1 MFHNSLETLLDRKD
15 VVIISKYSN
24 TVEYKLKTTL
34 DSSGISKLQSEIKKT
49 QTELKKLSEQN
60 IISDS
65 AMGTAQA
72 QLSKFSKIL
81 NQSFNSKLGMLDL
94 SRVNKLM
101 NENALSI
108 GKISTAFS
116 MAGTKGEVAFNN
128 ILGRIGKVDTGLKS
142 ITKTTD
148 KIMNTIGNTAR
159 WGVIASGFQSIMNS
173 AHQAVQYVKDL
184 DASLT
189 NIMMVTDYSKQQMN
203 EYAKSANEAAKA
215 LGSTTVAMTDATL
228 VFAQQGFDLNK
239 SDQLAQLSTKLANAS
254 QQDTATTSDQIT
266 AYMNAYGLDNNI
278 EKLSSALD
286 SWAEVANVSAAD
298 VQELATASQKA
309 ASTANTVGVNMDQL
323 AAQIATIE
331 SVTRE
336 APENIGN
343 GLKTIYARFSD
354 IGMGETLDDG
364 VDLGQVTGTLEKVGV
379 SVLGSDG
386 KMRQVGSIM
395 EDLMKVWSN
404 IDSTQKNAIATTLA
418 GKYQLARFEALMNRS
433 DMYNEYK
440 NASQNAGGTL
450 DVMNEKYMNSLEGRM
465 NKLQA
470 TFEGMI
476 SKIFESDDFYGFID
490 GLTTIIDLVN
500 QLTESIGGGASALTG
515 FGTVLTKVFSGSI
528 TNSIYNFMSN
538 RKRDSLK
545 KSNAEQ
551 GQSIFDEYQMGTITS
566 DRQRELAERV
576 GSVKNAIGK
585 DEASQAEG
593 NKIIEKAIE
602 LDNLKLETEDKL
614 RANVLAVNEALKIQL
629 GIEEDLLSVKR
640 NEDGVLSV
648 DRSKLTKKLNTDGKA
663 YEKYDPYNLPDTT
676 KDKFAK
682 KSFLDKR
689 IVGLSI
695 SEDTKNIREQFDS
708 VIDGFVGG
716 FSSFKKSLIN
726 TTKELEKNKDYVGML
741 GDEYK
746 TVVNNSKEIN
756 KILKNKRSL
765 DDIKDDKDLEKIRQ
779 IINVLEGINTK
790 VNNNLESASN
800 TKPSMEVVNETEGEL
815 SGIGGAETRQKG
827 NEKGF
832 KADKE
837 NKDRIRNI
845 VDATAAV
852 GDLVFAWQSF
862 QSLGSLWQDKDLTSG
877 EKLVTTIQNVALTAP
892 AAISG
897 IVGMKNALTAL
908 GLANPAIAGI
918 TIALGALMAGA
929 TAFSAITEHQKQI
942 YDDEQKKLE
951 SVKKSTDEAV
961 SAVSS
966 WETLYN
972 TYRKTGEA
980 SEEFRNTSLQVA
992 KQLGIEGAAALE
1004 AAGNY
1009 DILASAI
1016 KNKKDKELQAEIDEN
1031 KKSITSGEISKSL
1044 NGTWNNGNIASDKNK
1059 RLDQAFA
1066 GTKSDDGSY
1075 QIIKGIFNES
1085 GLTDAKSPSEIISS
1099 ANSSLDK
1106 IKSARDSLGTLDE
1119 YKAKVGDTQQ
1129 AINAW
1134 TAQTEALN
1142 NAESKL
1148 NDILN
1153 QQDLSDYNEA
1163 VQNMASARVQQSDF
1177 IKKLS
1182 DAGIDIS
1189 KIESLFKEDS
1199 GTSSYMETLNGD
1211 WNKQLQFMIDSSQD
1225 ATQKIYLQSQQAIY
1239 QAAVKA
1245 RQATGSDEIADKVYD
1260 TIEKSGL
1267 SDSAKVA
1274 LTATLDENTSYEN
1287 FEEVIDKFVQSKDGH
1302 IELKATLDTES
1313 LKTAQTEKS
1322 SFEDL
1327 MSKYETAYKNAGGF
1341 SEDEAAKIITDNPE
1355 YIEYLQKVGDVYQL
1369 NSRALE
1375 EWNQKTR
1382 DQTQAMETLQGN
1394 TIDFTEQNKD
1404 LSSLIDKFKDNEGIS
1419 SVLENIKTLNLEMMN
1434 GSLSNGDFLDGLT
1447 SGFDKLEETIKS
1459 SGKEFKEWLE
1469 DVNNANF
1476 SQLMIDELYNGLQQL
1491 SKQFQSGQINIEDYS
1506 KSIKKAAKQSI
1517 TLKKAQYKLT
1527 DSSEDTSDGI
1537 KHVEENTKDMTEK
1550 QKAAAKEVNRMVDQ
1564 LKDLDAASDFNNYVT
1579 DNFEQMLNIFDES
1592 GQVLQSAVN
1601 EAGGIQ
1607 QQYADVIDGLADSM
1621 VSFYSNN
1628 EAAAAIT
1635 AQNISSVSNYS
1646 ISEAQKMLT
1655 TGTGLSEAMMNN
1667 AAVAGAAMEGT
1678 MDQTSA
1684 AIGNMADGISAII
1697 SSIMNTISSINGEVS
1712 GEVTPTEA
1720 SSQEITVDNNTT
1732 GEKQVLGSIHVP
1744 GFKMKLTGSGSA
1756 DTTSGGSGT
1765 TYKGSDG
1772 KYYTSIAAEY
1782 DENGVLVTGTGR
1794 DRNATQDEILQ
1805 YGSQKL
1811 SEGLSGLFGNNKPSL
1826 KNWAPSGYNSA
1837 YIPSLG
1843 GSGGSGGGGGGG
1855 GGGSSYEPKTKDRND
1870 DELDRYKKV
1879 DAQLNKIDKTLDK
1892 LNTDKE
1898 RLVGYK
1904 WQNAMTKEIKLLY
1917 KQIELQKQKLE
1928 LQKEEAA
1935 EKRSQ
1940 LANDYGIT
1948 FDADGIPQNYKE
1960 KFQELQNS
1968 LNDAID
1974 AYNAETTEEG
1984 QNQWEEE
1991 IERRQKAFD
2000 DFKDLIDKYIDVQ
2013 IDGIEESEKNIQDY
2027 YDKIEDMRIEAF
2039 NKQVESLETIKD
2051 INEAWIE
2058 FQSIGKGHPDDV
2070 FRVGDENVM
2079 KLANAWQLSNENMDD
2094 YYDNLIAREQKRWHE
2109 TDDEQEKE
2117 NAHKRANAY
2126 RQMKEDA
2133 KNGRFDGRNGSGLID
2148 GYLLHGATLSDQ
2160 IDQMEKTGT
2169 SSIYGENSKQLYE
2182 DAEEFVK
2189 NYVSYVK
2196 DIEQAQEEI
2205 FQSIMDGI
2213 DQIDEW
2219 MNERLDQYD
2228 NIIQRLDHQA
2238 NLVEALR
2245 GEESYDEL
2253 NNIYQAQN
2261 ANYDAQMAEVKQNIA
2276 TWEALRD
2283 TLEEG
2288 SDQWKEVNNKIVES
2302 QQKLD
2307 ELVESSIENLQK
2319 IYENTVKK
2327 SLKTWTS
2334 NLFNGESDIDW
2345 VADQWEL
2352 INRNADYY
2360 LDDTNKAYNIQ
2371 KLQSK
2376 YLDLLDNASGLDT
2389 QHKIT
2394 EQMNQQLD
2402 LLRNK
2407 TKLSQYD
2414 VEYAN
2419 AQLEILQ
2426 KQIALEDAQRN
2437 KSQMKLRRDSQ
2448 GNYSYVYTAN
2458 EDSIRSAENDLLDS
2472 KNNAYN
2478 LSKDQ
2483 IKQTQSDALSAYQ
2496 EAFSQIETIKNS
2508 AIGKTE
2514 EGKQRIQ
2521 KILDELKEYLNGVGE
2536 QLSTAQ
2542 GNILYDFTSMVD
2554 SLSQENKAGIE
2565 DIADQI
2571 KNGNDEAFSAIDS
2584 RWNASFT
2591 KWLLDSTNFEKAQEK
2606 LLSDFNN
2613 ATSDWQVN
2621 VNKIATRVGED
2632 FNDVSKTVNLCTD
2645 ATNELTK
2652 STEAFYQKCDEGA
2665 KKIGGWQNELTNYQK
2680 MLASLKDETSE
2691 AYKTIEKLTNQ
2702 IKDLETKNANQA
2714 AVIEYMK
2721 YGNSSDGSGSG
2732 SSGGGSGSGSYSDE
2746 DAAWGIAQNIWT
2758 YGSWNDDPVRR
2769 QRIIDTYGEGVA
2781 NRAQEIV
2788 NEYVYSGRADELIN
2802 PDSDVWGYDTGGYTG
2817 SWNDSTGFYKNG
2829 KMALLHQKELVLNE
2843 TDTQNLLNAVNIIRA
2858 MTEGLKSNALNSIMS
2873 NFGTFNDSNING
2885 NQDLEQNIHIDANF
2899 PNVKDAS
2906 EIEQAILSLADQAT
2920 QYIHKIR

>member
-1 MFHNSLETLLDRKD
+1 M
-15 VVIISKYSN
+15 VIIAKYSN

-34 DSSGISKLQSEIKKT
+34 DSSGISKLQAEIKKT

-94 SRVNKLM
+94 SKVNKLM

-128 ILGRIGKVDTGLKS
+128 VLGRIGKVDTGLKS

-159 WGVIASGFQSIMNS
+159 WGIIASGFQSIMNG

-189 NIMMVTDYSKQQMN
+189 NIMMVTDYSKEQMN

-364 VDLGQVTGTLEKVGV
+364 VDLGTVTGTLEKVGV

-470 TFEGMI
+470 TFEETINGF
-476 SKIFESDDFYGFID
+476 FETDNFYGFID
-490 GLTTIIDLVN
+490 VLTTIINLFNDL
-500 QLTESIGGGASALTG
+500 TDAIGGGATALTG
-515 FGTVLTKVFSGSI
+515 LGAILTKTFSGSI
-528 TNSIYNFMSN
+528 ANSIGNFVSN
-538 RKRDSLK
+538 RRRESLK
-545 KSNAEQ
+545 KSNAQ
-551 GQSIFDEYQMGTITS
+551 VGQDIFNEYQMGTIVS
-566 DRQRELAERV
+566 DRQRALAERV
-576 GSVKNAIGK
+576 GSVRNAAGQ
-585 DEASQAEG
+585 DEASQIEA
-593 NKIIEKAIE
+593 NKIVEKAIE
-602 LDNLKLETEDKL
+602 LENLRVETEDKL
-614 RANVLAVNEALKIQL
+614 RTNVLAVNEALKIQL
-629 GIEEDLLSVKR
+629 ETEEDLLGVKR
-640 NEDGVLSV
+640 NEDGTLSV

-663 YEKYDPYNLPDTT
+663 YENYDPTNLPDTT

-682 KSFLDKR
+682 ASFLDKR
-689 IVGLSI
+689 LTGLSI
-695 SEDTKNIREQFDS
+695 SEDTINVRDQFDS
-708 VIDGFVGG
+708 VIDGYTDKFDGFKNSLKNTTTDLKTNVKYVGMIG
-716 FSSFKKSLIN
+716 DEYETVVKNAEKIDSLLNNKNSLIDFDD
-726 TTKELEKNKDYVGML
+726 KELE
-741 GDEYK
+741 E
-746 TVVNNSKEIN
+746 
-756 KILKNKRSL
+756 
-765 DDIKDDKDLEKIRQ
+765 IRQ
-779 IINVLEGINTK
+779 LLNQLESINTK
-790 VNNNLESASN
+790 VNKNLEDASN
-800 TKPSMEVVNETEGEL
+800 IKPSIETVNETESDL
-815 SGIGGAETRQKG
+815 SGLSGANKHNINKGKDFELVQKS
-827 NEKGF
+827 
-832 KADKE
+832 KE
-837 NKDRIRNI
+837 ELQSITQAI
-845 VDATAAV
+845 AGITS
-852 GDLVFAWQSF
+852 LSFAWQSF
-862 QSLGSLWQDKDLTSG
+862 QSLGSLWASSDIDGGEKLLQTIMNLTMSLPMLIDGFKSLKEVGDLSTLKDSISETLNNRIGILNQNIARTNKLTLATKAKMALLRGEIVVTTAAMNAFSRTMMFLSSGPGIALVLSIMAISTAISAASKTIGEFYDKQKEKAENSITNYKEKSTYTDNFNKLYENYKKTGEGADQLKESASKLIDTFDLQNQQVNLATGNYEKLSESINNADKASRKLAERDIESFLNGSNATSLNGNLLGIGNASIYTDLSKAVGPGATETLSKINEAQNEGSYDKAIGAAKQRIEKINSAIDDIEKEITEKSKKGEDTSSLEETKQKYLKNIDDINAVLNLDDIKDYIDKQQQLMQYKAQDIQDDLVGKDYQGIIDEYLDSSNGMSEYISSLGDWSDQLSWMISQTTDESAKLKLQLEQSKISFGQGLYTAFDNNKSMVGLSEDNIKNLLPSNIDTSNLDMSALTSQINDALVSSIIDKVNNSSLSDEEKTQLMSNIDWSQPIDQILGTISQSINSGKVDTNFDESKDQDSRKTRLKDNYKVDDEVLTTYTDIQKQSETVIDTQKELQDALDDSTKSFGKNSKQAKNAQKRLDGYNNSVEDLSSMALQSQKGMEKLSSSIKNNAKIIRSG
-877 EKLVTTIQNVALTAP
+877 EKNSMEYAE
-892 AAISG
+892 AISETREAVADLLNVESKDISVSFVEDNLDDIEKAAYG
-897 IVGMKNALTAL
+897 DVD
-908 GLANPAIAGI
+908 AIQRLRAEAAEEI
-918 TIALGALMAGA
+918 LINISKDPNSNL
-929 TAFSAITEHQKQI
+929 
-942 YDDEQKKLE
+942 
-951 SVKKSTDEAV
+951 STDELDYLKQKAIEL
-961 SAVSS
+961 SS
-966 WETLYN
+966 MTIAPYAMLDDQDFVDSLNQMMEDGKITADQVNSYLN
-972 TYRKTGEA
+972 TIGYDPNIEYEEKTTDAFTIPGQHIPI
-980 SEEFRNTSLQVA
+980 SV
-992 KQLGIEGAAALE
+992 LG
-1004 AAGNY
+1004 
-1009 DILASAI
+1009 
-1016 KNKKDKELQAEIDEN
+1016 AEI
-1031 KKSITSGEISKSL
+1031 G
-1044 NGTWNNGNIASDKNK
+1044 
-1059 RLDQAFA
+1059 
-1066 GTKSDDGSY
+1066 
-1075 QIIKGIFNES
+1075 
-1085 GLTDAKSPSEIISS
+1085 
-1099 ANSSLDK
+1099 
-1106 IKSARDSLGTLDE
+1106 
-1119 YKAKVGDTQQ
+1119 
-1129 AINAW
+1129 
-1134 TAQTEALN
+1134 
-1142 NAESKL
+1142 
-1148 NDILN
+1148 
-1153 QQDLSDYNEA
+1153 
-1163 VQNMASARVQQSDF
+1163 
-1177 IKKLS
+1177 
-1182 DAGIDIS
+1182 GIDIPDIAIQS
-1189 KIESLFKEDS
+1189 TVRVPKITSIDAIGS
-1199 GTSSYMETLNGD
+1199 G
-1211 WNKQLQFMIDSSQD
+1211 
-1225 ATQKIYLQSQQAIY
+1225 
-1239 QAAVKA
+1239 
-1245 RQATGSDEIADKVYD
+1245 
-1260 TIEKSGL
+1260 
-1267 SDSAKVA
+1267 
-1274 LTATLDENTSYEN
+1274 
-1287 FEEVIDKFVQSKDGH
+1287 
-1302 IELKATLDTES
+1302 
-1313 LKTAQTEKS
+1313 
-1322 SFEDL
+1322 
-1327 MSKYETAYKNAGGF
+1327 
-1341 SEDEAAKIITDNPE
+1341 P
-1355 YIEYLQKVGDVYQL
+1355 
-1369 NSRALE
+1369 
-1375 EWNQKTR
+1375 
-1382 DQTQAMETLQGN
+1382 GN
-1394 TIDFTEQNKD
+1394 TPV
-1404 LSSLIDKFKDNEGIS
+1404 SS
-1419 SVLENIKTLNLEMMN
+1419 
-1434 GSLSNGDFLDGLT
+1434 
-1447 SGFDKLEETIKS
+1447 
-1459 SGKEFKEWLE
+1459 
-1469 DVNNANF
+1469 
-1476 SQLMIDELYNGLQQL
+1476 
-1491 SKQFQSGQINIEDYS
+1491 
-1506 KSIKKAAKQSI
+1506 
-1517 TLKKAQYKLT
+1517 
-1527 DSSEDTSDGI
+1527 
-1537 KHVEENTKDMTEK
+1537 
-1550 QKAAAKEVNRMVDQ
+1550 
-1564 LKDLDAASDFNNYVT
+1564 
-1579 DNFEQMLNIFDES
+1579 
-1592 GQVLQSAVN
+1592 
-1601 EAGGIQ
+1601 
-1607 QQYADVIDGLADSM
+1607 
-1621 VSFYSNN
+1621 
-1628 EAAAAIT
+1628 T
-1635 AQNISSVSNYS
+1635 AR
-1646 ISEAQKMLT
+1646 
-1655 TGTGLSEAMMNN
+1655 GR
-1667 AAVAGAAMEGT
+1667 
-1678 MDQTSA
+1678 
-1684 AIGNMADGISAII
+1684 
-1697 SSIMNTISSINGEVS
+1697 
-1712 GEVTPTEA
+1712 
-1720 SSQEITVDNNTT
+1720 
-1732 GEKQVLGSIHVP
+1732 
-1744 GFKMKLTGSGSA
+1744 
-1756 DTTSGGSGT
+1756 GGS
-1765 TYKGSDG
+1765 
-1772 KYYTSIAAEY
+1772 
-1782 DENGVLVTGTGR
+1782 
-1794 DRNATQDEILQ
+1794 
-1805 YGSQKL
+1805 
-1811 SEGLSGLFGNNKPSL
+1811 
-1826 KNWAPSGYNSA
+1826 
-1837 YIPSLG
+1837 G

-1870 DELDRYKKV
+1870 DELDRYKKI
-1879 DAQLNKIDKTLDK
+1879 DAQLNKIDNTLDK
-1892 LNTDKE
+1892 LNTNKE

-1968 LNDAID
+1968 LNEAID

-1984 QNQWEEE
+1984 QEQWEEE

-2013 IDGIEESEKNIQDY
+2013 IDGIEESEKNIQDF

-2058 FQSIGKGHPDDV
+2058 FQSIGKGRYDDV

-2079 KLANAWQLSNENMDD
+2079 KLANAWQLSNDNMDD

-2148 GYLLHGATLSDQ
+2148 GYLLHGVTLSDQ

-2196 DIEQAQEEI
+2196 DIEQAQEEV

-2261 ANYDAQMAEVKQNIA
+2261 SNYDAQMAEVKQNIA
-2276 TWEALRD
+2276 TWEKLRD

-2360 LDDTNKAYNIQ
+2360 LDSTNKAYNIQ

-2437 KSQMKLRRDSQ
+2437 KSQMKLRRDTQ

-2458 EDSIRSAENDLLDS
+2458 EDDIRSAENDLLDS

-2632 FNDVSKTVNLCTD
+2632 FNDVSKTVNLCTN

-2721 YGNSSDGSGSG
+2721 YGNSSDGSGGSG
-2732 SSGGGSGSGSYSDE
+2732 EGGGGSIDPSSYRAGDFIGYTGEYYNDS
-2746 DAAWGIAQNIWT
+2746 WGQ
-2758 YGSWNDDPVRR
+2758 SPV
-2769 QRIIDTYGEGVA
+2769 G
-2781 NRAQEIV
+2781 NW
-2788 NEYVYSGRADELIN
+2788 YSGEQGAVRISDFSGEPYGYNSQTGEYSVHIET
-2802 PDSDVWGYDTGGYTG
+2802 PDGGHLGWIRPDQMFDTGGYTG
-2817 SWNDSTGFYKNG
+2817 DWDSGITEAKNG
-2829 KMALLHQKELVLNE
+2829 KLAFLHQKELVLNE
-2843 TDTQNLLNAVNIIRA
+2843 TDTANILNAVNMIRS
-2858 MTEGLKSNALNSIMS
+2858 MTAGLKSGALNSVLSSINSFSGMS
-2873 NFGTFNDSNING
+2873 SQSP
-2885 NQDLEQNIHIDANF
+2885 QDLEQNIHIDANF
-2899 PNVKDAS
+2899 PNVKNAS

-2920 QYIHKIR
+2920 QYVHKIR

>member
-1 MFHNSLETLLDRKD
+1 MIT
-15 VVIISKYSN
+15 ISKYSS
-24 TVEYKLKTTL
+24 TIEYKLKTTL
-34 DSSGISKLQSEIKKT
+34 DSSGLTKLQSEIKKV
-49 QTELKKLSEQN
+49 QTELRNLTTYSTSVQLNKPVKEAIKDLDKLQ
-60 IISDS
+60 
-65 AMGTAQA
+65 TAIA
-72 QLSKFSKIL
+72 RSY
-81 NQSFNSKLGMLDL
+81 NSKLGMLDTTKLKSNFKDLNLNL
-94 SRVNKLM
+94 SSLQRSF
-101 NENALSI
+101 NATGATGQI
-108 GKISTAFS
+108 
-116 MAGTKGEVAFNN
+116 AFNN
-128 ILGRIGKVDTGLKS
+128 LLGRLGNLDTGLKTVS
-142 ITKTTD
+142 KTTD
-148 KIMNTIGNTAR
+148 KVMNTLGNTFR
-159 WGVIASGFQSIMNS
+159 WGIIASGFQSIMNS
-173 AHQAVQYVKDL
+173 AHEAVQYVKDL
-184 DASLT
+184 DTSLT

-239 SDQLAQLSTKLANAS
+239 SNQLAQLSTKLANAS

-298 VQELATASQKA
+298 VQELAAASQKA
-309 ASTANTVGVNMDQL
+309 ASTANTVGVDMDQL

-354 IGMGETLDDG
+354 IGMGETLEDG

-379 SVLGSDG
+379 SVIGSDG
-386 KMRQVGSIM
+386 KMREVGSIM

-418 GKYQLARFEALMNRS
+418 GKYQLSRFEALMNRS

-440 NASQNAGGTL
+440 SASQNADGTL
-450 DVMNEKYMNSLEGRM
+450 DVMNEKYVDSLEGKM

-470 TFEGMI
+470 TFEETIG
-476 SKIFESDDFYGFID
+476 KFAETDDFYGLID
-490 GLTTIIDLVN
+490 GLTTAVDLMN
-500 QLTESIGGGASALTG
+500 QLIDAIGGGKSALLG
-515 FGTVLTKVFSGSI
+515 LGAVAGKVFSTSIGRGINNFISNKKAEKTAKQNAKNAPELLKNLGIDTGQVQNQDILNFVQKGLERQPKMSEEQANTFNDQKDQLIAARNEQIAAETALQEAIIKTNTAYGEEELITTEINDKTGELVVNASKLYDQIAEGAGYSKEEVKGMAGSFSNI
-528 TNSIYNFMSN
+528 DNELEKMKQALGLYIEEFEQMPPVANEASIASKKFTQRTNEILAAVDKLPQSSKDVFSN
-538 RKRDSLK
+538 LISQIKE
-545 KSNAEQ
+545 AEDNEEVFTQ
-551 GQSIFDEYQMGTITS
+551 KM
-566 DRQRELAERV
+566 RELEREINKV
-576 GSVKNAIGK
+576 QIALEKGK
-585 DEASQAEG
+585 F
-593 NKIIEKAIE
+593 
-602 LDNLKLETEDKL
+602 LETGTDIDNAVS
-614 RANVLAVNEALKIQL
+614 RVNEANAANAVATENADQTMKT
-629 GIEEDLLSVKR
+629 
-640 NEDGVLSV
+640 
-648 DRSKLTKKLNTDGKA
+648 LTT
-663 YEKYDPYNLPDTT
+663 EQQVQNLTNM
-676 KDKFAK
+676 A
-682 KSFLDKR
+682 
-689 IVGLSI
+689 V
-695 SEDTKNIREQFDS
+695 
-708 VIDGFVGG
+708 
-716 FSSFKKSLIN
+716 
-726 TTKELEKNKDYVGML
+726 
-741 GDEYK
+741 
-746 TVVNNSKEIN
+746 
-756 KILKNKRSL
+756 
-765 DDIKDDKDLEKIRQ
+765 
-779 IINVLEGINTK
+779 
-790 VNNNLESASN
+790 
-800 TKPSMEVVNETEGEL
+800 
-815 SGIGGAETRQKG
+815 
-827 NEKGF
+827 
-832 KADKE
+832 
-837 NKDRIRNI
+837 
-845 VDATAAV
+845 AV
-852 GDLVFAWQSF
+852 GNLAFAWQSF
-862 QSLGSLWQDKDLTSG
+862 QSLGSIWDNDDLEIGEKILDTIINLSMTLPMIASGIKDLETGFQTLG
-877 EKLVTTIQNVALTAP
+877 EMILEYGKKRLAAKAATEAAAVAEGASAAASTAGAAALTGEAV
-892 AAISG
+892 AAE
-897 IVGMKNALTAL
+897 TATVASKGFFATLAAGL
-908 GLANPAIAGI
+908 GPILGVVAAIAGI
-918 TIALGALMAGA
+918 G
-929 TAFSAITEHQKQI
+929 F
-942 YDDEQKKLE
+942 
-951 SVKKSTDEAV
+951 
-961 SAVSS
+961 
-966 WETLYN
+966 
-972 TYRKTGEA
+972 
-980 SEEFRNTSLQVA
+980 
-992 KQLGIEGAAALE
+992 
-1004 AAGNY
+1004 
-1009 DILASAI
+1009 
-1016 KNKKDKELQAEIDEN
+1016 
-1031 KKSITSGEISKSL
+1031 
-1044 NGTWNNGNIASDKNK
+1044 
-1059 RLDQAFA
+1059 
-1066 GTKSDDGSY
+1066 
-1075 QIIKGIFNES
+1075 IIK
-1085 GLTDAKSPSEIISS
+1085 LII
-1099 ANSSLDK
+1099 DK
-1106 IKSARDSLGTLDE
+1106 
-1119 YKAKVGDTQQ
+1119 
-1129 AINAW
+1129 
-1134 TAQTEALN
+1134 
-1142 NAESKL
+1142 
-1148 NDILN
+1148 
-1153 QQDLSDYNEA
+1153 YNEA
-1163 VQNMASARVQQSDF
+1163 
-1177 IKKLS
+1177 
-1182 DAGIDIS
+1182 
-1189 KIESLFKEDS
+1189 
-1199 GTSSYMETLNGD
+1199 
-1211 WNKQLQFMIDSSQD
+1211 
-1225 ATQKIYLQSQQAIY
+1225 
-1239 QAAVKA
+1239 
-1245 RQATGSDEIADKVYD
+1245 
-1260 TIEKSGL
+1260 
-1267 SDSAKVA
+1267 
-1274 LTATLDENTSYEN
+1274 
-1287 FEEVIDKFVQSKDGH
+1287 
-1302 IELKATLDTES
+1302 
-1313 LKTAQTEKS
+1313 
-1322 SFEDL
+1322 
-1327 MSKYETAYKNAGGF
+1327 
-1341 SEDEAAKIITDNPE
+1341 
-1355 YIEYLQKVGDVYQL
+1355 
-1369 NSRALE
+1369 
-1375 EWNQKTR
+1375 
-1382 DQTQAMETLQGN
+1382 
-1394 TIDFTEQNKD
+1394 
-1404 LSSLIDKFKDNEGIS
+1404 
-1419 SVLENIKTLNLEMMN
+1419 
-1434 GSLSNGDFLDGLT
+1434 
-1447 SGFDKLEETIKS
+1447 
-1459 SGKEFKEWLE
+1459 
-1469 DVNNANF
+1469 AN
-1476 SQLMIDELYNGLQQL
+1476 
-1491 SKQFQSGQINIEDYS
+1491 
-1506 KSIKKAAKQSI
+1506 
-1517 TLKKAQYKLT
+1517 
-1527 DSSEDTSDGI
+1527 
-1537 KHVEENTKDMTEK
+1537 
-1550 QKAAAKEVNRMVDQ
+1550 AAKEAQDQADQ
-1564 LKDLDAASDFNNYVT
+1564 LADAYNNVKTSHQELEQSFDSYEKAKQAMSELTEGTNEWNSKLKETNDQVLELLDKYPELAKYVHRDSNGVLT
-1579 DNFEQMLNIFDES
+1579 FDES
-1592 GQVLQSAVN
+1592 GKEAIEQKSQNSVDNAQV
-1601 EAGGIQ
+1601 
-1607 QQYADVIDGLADSM
+1607 
-1621 VSFYSNN
+1621 
-1628 EAAAAIT
+1628 AAIT
-1635 AQNISSVSNYS
+1635 SQVNANAAKQRADEVSLERKISYFDTSLKRGLFNSYIQLDDTQLQQLYSLINKEGEQSLYDPEKVAKAIGSYIINPINGEKYANKDDKLVQEIVNQADKVIDVYTKGKTQDEADSIKMQQVMLSQLQGQKGFDNLDSGTASNLAAILSRTGYSNSGKYQEALKEIKTDDYSTRVGNYADAMGYKIKESDESKTTFLDSNDKPVTIDQSAIDQYLASVKAMSDAATTWQSVAAQLEQIANNSQLTKILGEEKTSSMLANFSSKNQNIDLSGINETDQRDLYENKKNLTAKELGVTEKFATDAGFIAENGKTAAENFAEAFSSNLQQQLKEKFNFDEV
-1646 ISEAQKMLT
+1646 
-1655 TGTGLSEAMMNN
+1655 LSEAMESSGQNNFDEGRVQEDIINAVSNIEQLN
-1667 AAVAGAAMEGT
+1667 AAYDKGALSQQDYTKGLIRVGKNIKGLDSEVSSVKDAQEAYNDALSKYGKDSEEAKDASKNLASAQGKLKSAIVMKQWVQAKQKMLKYIDTLQSADKNSVEYKNTVQDMTDVLSDLTGINMSGIDMSNFFGDPQNLEDIKSALDGDYEAYMRIRVAASKEVAAKFKVELEDNNFWDPLQQIQQYALSGEFATLEAGAYLNGQPFLDVLSELI
-1678 MDQTSA
+1678 S
-1684 AIGNMADGISAII
+1684 SAIAA
-1697 SSIMNTISSINGEVS
+1697 GQDVS
-1712 GEVTPTEA
+1712 GIMSSLEAMGIEAEVTYVEKPGIIYELPDTESAVGALPNGTQGTIKVPVVKFKKTNPSQSSYENSFRGANAA
-1720 SSQEITVDNNTT
+1720 S
-1732 GEKQVLGSIHVP
+1732 
-1744 GFKMKLTGSGSA
+1744 
-1756 DTTSGGSGT
+1756 
-1765 TYKGSDG
+1765 
-1772 KYYTSIAAEY
+1772 
-1782 DENGVLVTGTGR
+1782 
-1794 DRNATQDEILQ
+1794 
-1805 YGSQKL
+1805 
-1811 SEGLSGLFGNNKPSL
+1811 PS
-1826 KNWAPSGYNSA
+1826 
-1837 YIPSLG
+1837 G

-1855 GGGSSYEPKTKDRND
+1855 GGDGGSSYEPKTKDRND
-1870 DELDRYKKV
+1870 DEVDRYKKV

-1968 LNDAID
+1968 LNEAID

-2117 NAHKRANAY
+2117 NAHKRANVY

-2189 NYVSYVK
+2189 NYVSYIK

-2228 NIIQRLDHQA
+2228 NIIQRLEHQA

-2261 ANYDAQMAEVKQNIA
+2261 ANYDAQMAEVNQNIA
-2276 TWEALRD
+2276 TWEKLRD

-2437 KSQMKLRRDSQ
+2437 KSQMKLRRDTQ

-2458 EDSIRSAENDLLDS
+2458 EDDIRSAENDLLDS

-2621 VNKIATRVGED
+2621 INKIATRVGED

-2702 IKDLETKNANQA
+2702 IKELETKNANQA
-2714 AVIEYMK
+2714 AEIEYMK
-2721 YGNSSDGSGSG
+2721 YGNSSNSGSGSG
-2732 SSGGGSGSGSYSDE
+2732 SGSGGGSYSDE

-2873 NFGTFNDSNING
+2873 NFGTFNDSNIKG

>member
-1 MFHNSLETLLDRKD
+1 M
-15 VVIISKYSN
+15 VIIAKYSN

-34 DSSGISKLQSEIKKT
+34 DSSGISKLQAEIKKT

-81 NQSFNSKLGMLDL
+81 NQSFNSKIGMLDL
-94 SRVNKLM
+94 SKVNKLM
-101 NENALSI
+101 GENALSI

-128 ILGRIGKVDTGLKS
+128 ILGRVGKIDTGLKS
-142 ITKTTD
+142 MTKTTD
-148 KIMNTIGNTAR
+148 KIMNTFGNTVR

-173 AHQAVQYVKDL
+173 AHEAVQYVKDL
-184 DASLT
+184 DTSLT
-189 NIMMVTDYSKQQMN
+189 NIMMVTDYSKEQMN

-266 AYMNAYGLDNNI
+266 AYMNAYGLDSNI

-354 IGMGETLDDG
+354 IAMGDTLDDG
-364 VDLGQVTGTLEKVGV
+364 VNLGTVTGTLEKVGV

-386 KMRQVGSIM
+386 KMRQVGAIM

-440 NASQNAGGTL
+440 NASQNAEGTL
-450 DVMNEKYMNSLEGRM
+450 DVMNEKYVNSLEGRM

-490 GLTTIIDLVN
+490 GITTIIDLVN

-551 GQSIFDEYQMGTITS
+551 GQAIFDEYQMGTITS

-576 GSVKNAIGK
+576 GSVKNAIGQ

-689 IVGLSI
+689 LTGLSI
-695 SEDTKNIREQFDS
+695 SEDTINIRDKFDS
-708 VIDGFVGG
+708 VIDGYTDKFDG
-716 FSSFKKSLIN
+716 FKNSLKN
-726 TTKELEKNKDYVGML
+726 TTTDLKTNVKYVGML
-741 GDEYK
+741 GDEYE
-746 TVVNNSKEIN
+746 TVVKDAEKIASLLDNKNSLIDIN
-756 KILKNKRSL
+756 
-765 DDIKDDKDLEKIRQ
+765 DEELEKIRQ
-779 IINVLEGINTK
+779 IINELESINTK
-790 VNNNLESASN
+790 VNDNLEEASN
-800 TKPSMEVVNETEGEL
+800 TKPSMKTVNETESEL
-815 SGIGGAETRQKG
+815 SGIGGAERRQKG
-827 NEKGF
+827 DERGF
-832 KADKE
+832 KEDKE
-837 NKDRIRNI
+837 SKDRIHSI

-852 GDLVFAWQSF
+852 GDLTFAWQSF
-862 QSLGSLWQDKDLTSG
+862 QSLGSLWQDKDVTSG

-897 IVGMKNALTAL
+897 IVGMKDALTAL
-908 GLANPAIAGI
+908 GLTNPAIIGI
-918 TIALGALMAGA
+918 GVALGVLAAGA
-929 TAFSAITEHQKQI
+929 TAFNVYTEQQKQAR
-942 YDDEQKKLE
+942 DDEQKKLE
-951 SVKKSTDEAV
+951 SVKKSADEAV
-961 SAVSS
+961 SAVSN
-966 WETLYN
+966 WKTLYD
-972 TYRKTGEA
+972 TYKKTGEV
-980 SEEFRNTSLQVA
+980 SEEFRNTSLEVA
-992 KQLGIEGAAALE
+992 KQLGVEGAAALD
-1004 AAGNY
+1004 AAKNY
-1009 DILASAI
+1009 DALAIAI
-1016 KNKKDKELQAEIDEN
+1016 KNKKDKELQNEINEN
-1031 KKSITSGEISKSL
+1031 KRAITTGAIAQSLKGDAL
-1044 NGTWNNGNIASDKNK
+1044 NGSILADRNQVGARITGIEGSDSYDQILGNI
-1059 RLDQAFA
+1059 L
-1066 GTKSDDGSY
+1066 
-1075 QIIKGIFNES
+1075 ES
-1085 GLTDAKSPSEIISS
+1085 SGFYKADTA
-1099 ANSSLDK
+1099 SSL
-1106 IKSARDSLGTLDE
+1106 IASTNAALESIHSQQQALGSLDE
-1119 YKAKVGDTQQ
+1119 YKKKVGDTQS
-1129 AINAW
+1129 AVDTW
-1134 TAQTEALN
+1134 TARTQSLN
-1142 NAESKL
+1142 NAETEL
-1148 NDILN
+1148 NNLLK
-1153 QQDLSDYNEA
+1153 QQDLADYSEA
-1163 VQNMASARVQQSDF
+1163 ISNMASARVQQSDF
-1177 IKKLS
+1177 ISEMNK
-1182 DAGIDIS
+1182 AGNDIG
-1189 KIESLFKEDS
+1189 KIQKLFKSDS
-1199 GTSSYMETLNGD
+1199 STSGYMESISDD

-1225 ATQKIYLQSQQAIY
+1225 ATQKIYLQAQQAMY

-1245 RQATGSDEIADKVYD
+1245 RQTTGSDEQADEVY
-1260 TIEKSGL
+1260 KKLNSSGL
-1267 SDSAKVA
+1267 TDKQKVA
-1274 LTATLDENTSYEN
+1274 LVASLDENETFQN
-1287 FEEVIDKFVQSKDGH
+1287 FDETIKKFKESPEGTVKLSAN
-1302 IELKATLDTES
+1302 IDTES
-1313 LKTAQTEKS
+1313 LKKSIDEKQNFQKLVDSYQKNGNFSEDEVASLIKDNPEYLDYLTKVGDTYQLNTDALNKWNEAVEKQRLEIEDAQGEFNSNFFNDYQSQLDSSSNKLSLLSRIYQEKSTGSDGEQEEIDSLQKMSDLGSTVKDISQQLEDGKISVEDYFS
-1322 SFEDL
+1322 SFEDAFNSNDVAGVFSNIKEYSSQGQEAIL
-1327 MSKYETAYKNAGGF
+1327 EMASVLQNGLANGVNQATKQLKTGNISLTDYSKILQKATETSIDYQAGLKGLKRQGKQWINIQSDMADEQSELTEEQEDWIDSNKDVVKSLDDAEAANGMNDALSDNYDYLSQIIDEYGNLTIDWDSIAGTEQFSNTVSQMAEGISQYINSSQDNLTAFAAAMGMTTDEFINNVGTSSYDLASYMMENEGNFSGATQAMMTSASSGIGQLGAAAGEAISALGELISGF
-1341 SEDEAAKIITDNPE
+1341 EGSIEVSPGPFSVESTTIPVDIFGKHFDLSIPLPSFSVNVKGSLTGGSAEAAKKLSD
-1355 YIEYLQKVGDVYQL
+1355 
-1369 NSRALE
+1369 S
-1375 EWNQKTR
+1375 
-1382 DQTQAMETLQGN
+1382 
-1394 TIDFTEQNKD
+1394 
-1404 LSSLIDKFKDNEGIS
+1404 LSSIGSGIS
-1419 SVLENIKTLNLEMMN
+1419 
-1434 GSLSNGDFLDGLT
+1434 GLT
-1447 SGFDKLEETIKS
+1447 NVG
-1459 SGKEFKEWLE
+1459 G
-1469 DVNNANF
+1469 A
-1476 SQLMIDELYNGLQQL
+1476 M
-1491 SKQFQSGQINIEDYS
+1491 
-1506 KSIKKAAKQSI
+1506 
-1517 TLKKAQYKLT
+1517 
-1527 DSSEDTSDGI
+1527 SDI
-1537 KHVEENTKDMTEK
+1537 
-1550 QKAAAKEVNRMVDQ
+1550 
-1564 LKDLDAASDFNNYVT
+1564 
-1579 DNFEQMLNIFDES
+1579 
-1592 GQVLQSAVN
+1592 
-1601 EAGGIQ
+1601 
-1607 QQYADVIDGLADSM
+1607 
-1621 VSFYSNN
+1621 
-1628 EAAAAIT
+1628 
-1635 AQNISSVSNYS
+1635 
-1646 ISEAQKMLT
+1646 
-1655 TGTGLSEAMMNN
+1655 GLS
-1667 AAVAGAAMEGT
+1667 
-1678 MDQTSA
+1678 DWK
-1684 AIGNMADGISAII
+1684 
-1697 SSIMNTISSINGEVS
+1697 
-1712 GEVTPTEA
+1712 P
-1720 SSQEITVDNNTT
+1720 
-1732 GEKQVLGSIHVP
+1732 
-1744 GFKMKLTGSGSA
+1744 
-1756 DTTSGGSGT
+1756 GGSGA
-1765 TYKGSDG
+1765 GVSSDAFTNPG
-1772 KYYTSIAAEY
+1772 
-1782 DENGVLVTGTGR
+1782 GR
-1794 DRNATQDEILQ
+1794 
-1805 YGSQKL
+1805 S
-1811 SEGLSGLFGNNKPSL
+1811 
-1826 KNWAPSGYNSA
+1826 
-1837 YIPSLG
+1837 G
-1843 GSGGSGGGGGGG
+1843 GSGGSGGGGGG

-1904 WQNAMTKEIKLLY
+1904 WQNAMAKEIKLLY
-1917 KQIELQKQKLE
+1917 KQIDLQKEKLE
-1928 LQKEEAA
+1928 LQKEEAE
-1935 EKRSQ
+1935 EKRNQ

-1974 AYNAETTEEG
+1974 AYNNSTTEED
-1984 QNQWEEE
+1984 QNYWEDI
-1991 IERRQKAFD
+1991 IEQRQKAFD
-2000 DFKDLIDKYIDVQ
+2000 DFKDLIDKYLDVQ
-2013 IDGIEESEKNIQDY
+2013 IDGIEESEKNIKDF

-2039 NKQVESLETIKD
+2039 NKQIESVKTIKD
-2051 INEAWIE
+2051 INDAWIE
-2058 FQSIGKGHPDDV
+2058 FQQIGKGRSDDV
-2070 FRVGDENVM
+2070 FRVGDTNVM
-2079 KLANAWQLSNENMDD
+2079 KLANAWQLSNENMDE

-2109 TDDEQEKE
+2109 TDDEQEKA
-2117 NAHKRANAY
+2117 NAHARAEKLRELKANALAGKY
-2126 RQMKEDA
+2126 
-2133 KNGRFDGRNGSGLID
+2133 DGRNGSGLVDAYIER
-2148 GYLLHGATLSDQ
+2148 GSTLSDQ
-2160 IDQMEKTGT
+2160 IKQMEETGT

-2189 NYVSYVK
+2189 DYVSYVK
-2196 DIEQAQEEI
+2196 DIEQAQEAV

-2213 DQIDEW
+2213 DQINDW

-2261 ANYDAQMAEVKQNIA
+2261 ANYDAQMTEVKQNIA
-2276 TWEALRD
+2276 TWENLKK
-2283 TLEEG
+2283 TLKEG

-2307 ELVESSIENLQK
+2307 DLVESSIENLQK

-2360 LDDTNKAYNIQ
+2360 LDSTNKAYNIQ
-2371 KLQSK
+2371 KLQTK
-2376 YLDLLDNASGLDT
+2376 YLDLLDNASGLNT

-2458 EDSIRSAENDLLDS
+2458 EDNVRSAENDLLDS

-2554 SLSQENKAGIE
+2554 SLSQENKAGVE

-2591 KWLLDSTNFEKAQEK
+2591 KWLLDSTNFEKAQKK

-2613 ATSDWQVN
+2613 ATSNWQVN
-2621 VNKIATRVGED
+2621 VNKIATKVGED
-2632 FNDVSKTVNLCTD
+2632 FNDVSKTVNKCTD
-2645 ATNELTK
+2645 ATNELAK
-2652 STEAFYQKCDEGA
+2652 STEAFYQKCDEGV
-2665 KKIGGWQNELTNYQK
+2665 KKIGGWQGELTNYQK

-2721 YGNSSDGSGSG
+2721 HGG
-2732 SSGGGSGSGSYSDE
+2732 SSGGSGSGSGGDGGDSIDPSSYRAGDSIGYTGQYYNDS
-2746 DAAWGIAQNIWT
+2746 
-2758 YGSWNDDPVRR
+2758 YGDDPVGSWYSGE
-2769 QRIIDTYGEGVA
+2769 QGAVRISSFSGEPYGHPYGEVG
-2781 NRAQEIV
+2781 
-2788 NEYVYSGRADELIN
+2788 EYSVHIETPNGGHLGWIR
-2802 PDSDVWGYDTGGYTG
+2802 PDQMFDTGGYTG
-2817 SWNDSTGFYKNG
+2817 DWDNGINEAKNG
-2829 KMALLHQKELVLNE
+2829 KLAFLHQKELVLNE
-2843 TDTQNLLNAVNIIRA
+2843 TDTANILNAVNMIRA
-2858 MTEGLKSNALNSIMS
+2858 MTDGLKSGALNSALS
-2873 NFGTFNDSNING
+2873 SINSFSG
-2885 NQDLEQNIHIDANF
+2885 MNSQSSQDLEQNIHIDANF

>member
-1 MFHNSLETLLDRKD
+1 MIT
-15 VVIISKYSN
+15 ISKYSS

-34 DSSGISKLQSEIKKT
+34 DSSGISKLQAEIKKT

-94 SRVNKLM
+94 SKVNKLM
-101 NENALSI
+101 GENALSI

-128 ILGRIGKVDTGLKS
+128 ILGRVGKIDTGLKS

-148 KIMNTIGNTAR
+148 KIMNTFGNTVR
-159 WGVIASGFQSIMNS
+159 WGVIASGFQSIMNG

-189 NIMMVTDYSKQQMN
+189 NIMMVTDYSKEQMN

-298 VQELATASQKA
+298 VQELAAASQKA

-364 VDLGQVTGTLEKVGV
+364 VNLGTVTGTLEKVGV

-386 KMRQVGSIM
+386 KMREVGSIM

-440 NASQNAGGTL
+440 GASQNADGTL
-450 DVMNEKYMNSLEGRM
+450 DVMNEKYINSIEGRM

-470 TFEGMI
+470 TFEETIG
-476 SKIFESDDFYGFID
+476 KFFETDDFYGFID
-490 GLTTIIDLVN
+490 GLTTVIDLFN
-500 QLTESIGGGASALTG
+500 DLTDAIGGGATALTG
-515 FGTVLTKVFSGSI
+515 LGAILTKTFSGSI
-528 TNSIYNFMSN
+528 ANSIGNFVSN
-538 RKRDSLK
+538 RRRESLK
-545 KSNAEQ
+545 KSNAQ
-551 GQSIFDEYQMGTITS
+551 VGQDIFNEYQMGTIVS
-566 DRQRELAERV
+566 DRQRALAERV
-576 GSVKNAIGK
+576 GSVRNAAGQ
-585 DEASQAEG
+585 DEASQIEA
-593 NKIIEKAIE
+593 NKIVEKAIE
-602 LDNLKLETEDKL
+602 LENLRVETEDKL
-614 RANVLAVNEALKIQL
+614 RTNVLAVNEALKIQL
-629 GIEEDLLSVKR
+629 ETEEDLLGVKR
-640 NEDGVLSV
+640 NEEGTLVV
-648 DRSKLTKKLNTDGKA
+648 DRSKLTKKINTDGKA
-663 YEKYDPYNLPDTT
+663 YEKYDPSDLPDTT
-676 KDKFAK
+676 KDRFAK

-689 IVGLSI
+689 LTGLSI
-695 SEDTKNIREQFDS
+695 SEDTTNVRDQFDA
-708 VIDGFVGG
+708 VIDGYTNKFDG
-716 FSSFKKSLIN
+716 FKNSLKN
-726 TTKELEKNKDYVGML
+726 TTKDLKENVEYVGML
-741 GDEYK
+741 GDEYN
-746 TVVNNSKEIN
+746 TVVKDTEKIVNLLNN
-756 KILKNKRSL
+756 KNSL
-765 DDIKDDKDLEKIRQ
+765 GDISDEELEKIRQ
-779 IINVLEGINTK
+779 LLNELESINTK
-790 VNNNLESASN
+790 VNNNLENASKI
-800 TKPSMEVVNETEGEL
+800 KPSMKDVNETESDL
-815 SGIGGAETRQKG
+815 SGLSGANTQNINEGKNFELDQKS
-827 NEKGF
+827 
-832 KADKE
+832 KE
-837 NKDRIRNI
+837 ELQSITQAI
-845 VDATAAV
+845 AGITS
-852 GDLVFAWQSF
+852 LSFAWQSF
-862 QSLGSLWQDKDLTSG
+862 QSLGSLWADSDVDGG
-877 EKLVTTIQNVALTAP
+877 EKLLQTIMNLTMTLPMLIDGFKSLKEVGDLSTLKNSMSEIFNNKLNILNQNIARTNKLTLATKAKMALLRGEIVLTTAAMNAFSKAMTFLSSGPGIALVLSIM
-892 AAISG
+892 AIS
-897 IVGMKNALTAL
+897 TAISAASKTI
-908 GLANPAIAGI
+908 GEFYDKQKEKAENSI
-918 TIALGALMAGA
+918 TNYK
-929 TAFSAITEHQKQI
+929 E
-942 YDDEQKKLE
+942 
-951 SVKKSTDEAV
+951 KSTD
-961 SAVSS
+961 
-966 WETLYN
+966 TDNFNKLYEN
-972 TYRKTGEA
+972 YKKTGEGADQLKESA
-980 SEEFRNTSLQVA
+980 SKLIDTFDLQNQQINLAIGNYEKLSESINDADKDSRKLAERDVESFLNGSNAASLNGNP
-992 KQLGIEGAAALE
+992 LGIGNASIYTDLSKAVGPGATETLSKIKEGQDE
-1004 AAGNY
+1004 GNY
-1009 DILASAI
+1009 DKAIGAAKQRIKEINSAI
-1016 KNKKDKELQAEIDEN
+1016 DDIEKEITKKEKSGEDTSSLKETKKKYLKNIDDINSALNLDDIKDYIDKQQQLMQYKAQDIQDDLVGKDYQGIIDEYLDSSN
-1031 KKSITSGEISKSL
+1031 GMSEYISSLGDWSDQLSWMISQTTDETAKLKLQLEQSYTNSGQTLYGKVTDAISEQGINTKDFGIKDSGKYADEVVKGL
-1044 NGTWNNGNIASDKNK
+1044 QDQIKN
-1059 RLDQAFA
+1059 
-1066 GTKSDDGSY
+1066 
-1075 QIIKGIFNES
+1075 S
-1085 GLTDAKSPSEIISS
+1085 GLTEKEQLQFIASLDMDASLGEIQSQIDNINASDNLPKLAFEPTLTDRSDFSKEEISDLLKDTDMSESGFNRMSS
-1099 ANSSLDK
+1099 AMFNSDEMQETAQDIENQ
-1106 IKSARDSLGTLDE
+1106 IKELRDSGDQSEETAQKIADLRKQYERLGDSAKDITAYNLQMNNGISKLTKRWKDLGKVLEKDASKGISDYYKALGELDE
-1119 YKAKVGDTQQ
+1119 ILSDILNIDVGALSDDFYKNEDAIDAMARAADGDADAIDDLRKIASEDIITHLKVENISDEDKDYLINEELLPMLSDFQAKVDEMPIGTEVD
-1129 AINAW
+1129 IN
-1134 TAQTEALN
+1134 TDPFI
-1142 NAESKL
+1142 SKL
-1148 NDILN
+1148 NELAALGQISAEQLTNIL
-1153 QQDLSDYNEA
+1153 S
-1163 VQNMASARVQQSDF
+1163 SA
-1177 IKKLS
+1177 
-1182 DAGIDIS
+1182 G
-1189 KIESLFKEDS
+1189 
-1199 GTSSYMETLNGD
+1199 M
-1211 WNKQLQFMIDSSQD
+1211 D
-1225 ATQKIYLQSQQAIY
+1225 ATI
-1239 QAAVKA
+1239 
-1245 RQATGSDEIADKVYD
+1245 
-1260 TIEKSGL
+1260 
-1267 SDSAKVA
+1267 
-1274 LTATLDENTSYEN
+1274 
-1287 FEEVIDKFVQSKDGH
+1287 EEVPSEPVWNETKMKWPKFQ
-1302 IELKATLDTES
+1302 
-1313 LKTAQTEKS
+1313 
-1322 SFEDL
+1322 
-1327 MSKYETAYKNAGGF
+1327 
-1341 SEDEAAKIITDNPE
+1341 
-1355 YIEYLQKVGDVYQL
+1355 
-1369 NSRALE
+1369 
-1375 EWNQKTR
+1375 
-1382 DQTQAMETLQGN
+1382 
-1394 TIDFTEQNKD
+1394 QNKD
-1404 LSSLIDKFKDNEGIS
+1404 TGI
-1419 SVLENIKTLNLEMMN
+1419 
-1434 GSLSNGDFLDGLT
+1434 
-1447 SGFDKLEETIKS
+1447 
-1459 SGKEFKEWLE
+1459 
-1469 DVNNANF
+1469 
-1476 SQLMIDELYNGLQQL
+1476 
-1491 SKQFQSGQINIEDYS
+1491 IE
-1506 KSIKKAAKQSI
+1506 
-1517 TLKKAQYKLT
+1517 
-1527 DSSEDTSDGI
+1527 
-1537 KHVEENTKDMTEK
+1537 
-1550 QKAAAKEVNRMVDQ
+1550 
-1564 LKDLDAASDFNNYVT
+1564 
-1579 DNFEQMLNIFDES
+1579 
-1592 GQVLQSAVN
+1592 
-1601 EAGGIQ
+1601 
-1607 QQYADVIDGLADSM
+1607 
-1621 VSFYSNN
+1621 
-1628 EAAAAIT
+1628 
-1635 AQNISSVSNYS
+1635 
-1646 ISEAQKMLT
+1646 
-1655 TGTGLSEAMMNN
+1655 
-1667 AAVAGAAMEGT
+1667 
-1678 MDQTSA
+1678 
-1684 AIGNMADGISAII
+1684 
-1697 SSIMNTISSINGEVS
+1697 
-1712 GEVTPTEA
+1712 P
-1720 SSQEITVDNNTT
+1720 T
-1732 GEKQVLGSIHVP
+1732 GEYTEFSTYTQSQSSFPQIVGATY
-1744 GFKMKLTGSGSA
+1744 TGSGVQTVGSN
-1756 DTTSGGSGT
+1756 SRGSG
-1765 TYKGSDG
+1765 S
-1772 KYYTSIAAEY
+1772 S
-1782 DENGVLVTGTGR
+1782 
-1794 DRNATQDEILQ
+1794 
-1805 YGSQKL
+1805 
-1811 SEGLSGLFGNNKPSL
+1811 
-1826 KNWAPSGYNSA
+1826 
-1837 YIPSLG
+1837 G
-1843 GSGGSGGGGGGG
+1843 GSGGSGGGGGG

-1935 EKRSQ
+1935 EKRNQ

-1968 LNDAID
+1968 LNEAID

-1984 QNQWEEE
+1984 QEQWEEE

-2000 DFKDLIDKYIDVQ
+2000 DFKDLIDKYLDVQ
-2013 IDGIEESEKNIQDY
+2013 IDGIEESEKNIQDF

-2039 NKQVESLETIKD
+2039 NKQIESVKTIKD

-2058 FQSIGKGHPDDV
+2058 FQQIGKGRSDDV

-2079 KLANAWQLSNENMDD
+2079 KLANAWQLSNENMDE

-2109 TDDEQEKE
+2109 TDDEQEKA
-2117 NAHKRANAY
+2117 NAHARAERLRELKANALAGKY
-2126 RQMKEDA
+2126 
-2133 KNGRFDGRNGSGLID
+2133 DGRNGSGLVD
-2148 GYLLHGATLSDQ
+2148 AYLERGSTLSDQ
-2160 IDQMEKTGT
+2160 IKQMEETGT

-2189 NYVSYVK
+2189 DYVSYVK
-2196 DIEQAQEEI
+2196 DIEQAQEAV

-2213 DQIDEW
+2213 DQINDW

-2276 TWEALRD
+2276 TWEALKK
-2283 TLEEG
+2283 TLTEG

-2334 NLFNGESDIDW
+2334 NLFNGESDIGW

-2360 LDDTNKAYNIQ
+2360 LDSTNKAYNIQ

-2437 KSQMKLRRDSQ
+2437 KSQMKLRRDTQ

-2458 EDSIRSAENDLLDS
+2458 EDSVRSAENDLLDS

-2542 GNILYDFTSMVD
+2542 GNILYDFTGMVD

-2591 KWLLDSTNFEKAQEK
+2591 KWLLDSTNFEKAQK
-2606 LLSDFNN
+2606 QLLLDFNN
-2613 ATSDWQVN
+2613 ATTDWQVN

-2632 FNDVSKTVNLCTD
+2632 FNDVSKTVNQCTD

-2652 STEAFYQKCDEGA
+2652 STEAFYQKCDEGV
-2665 KKIGGWQNELTNYQK
+2665 KKIGGWQDQLTYYQN
-2680 MLASLKDETSE
+2680 MLANLKDETSE

-2702 IKDLETKNANQA
+2702 IKELETKNANQA
-2714 AVIEYMK
+2714 AEIEYMK
-2721 YGNSSDGSGSG
+2721 YGNSSGSGSG
-2732 SSGGGSGSGSYSDE
+2732 GDSRSSIDPSSYRAGDLIGYTGQYYNDS
-2746 DAAWGIAQNIWT
+2746 
-2758 YGSWNDDPVRR
+2758 YGDKPV
-2769 QRIIDTYGEGVA
+2769 GHW
-2781 NRAQEIV
+2781 
-2788 NEYVYSGRADELIN
+2788 YSGEQGAVRISSFSGEPYGHPEGEVGEYSVHIEELDGGHLGWIR
-2802 PDSDVWGYDTGGYTG
+2802 PDQMFDTGGYTG
-2817 SWNDSTGFYKNG
+2817 DWDNGINEAKNG
-2829 KMALLHQKELVLNE
+2829 KLAFLHQKELVLNE
-2843 TDTQNLLNAVNIIRA
+2843 TDTANILNAVNMIRA
-2858 MTEGLKSNALNSIMS
+2858 MTAGLKSGALNSALS
-2873 NFGTFNDSNING
+2873 SINSFSG
-2885 NQDLEQNIHIDANF
+2885 VSSQSSQDLEQNIHIDANF

>member
-24 TVEYKLKTTL
+24 TIEYKLKTTL
-34 DSSGISKLQSEIKKT
+34 DSSGLTKLQSEIKKV
-49 QTELKKLSEQN
+49 QTELRNLTTYSTSVQLNKPVKEAIKDLDKLQ
-60 IISDS
+60 
-65 AMGTAQA
+65 TAIA
-72 QLSKFSKIL
+72 RSY
-81 NQSFNSKLGMLDL
+81 NSKLGMLDTTKLKSNFKDLNLNL
-94 SRVNKLM
+94 SSLQRSF
-101 NENALSI
+101 NATGATGQI
-108 GKISTAFS
+108 
-116 MAGTKGEVAFNN
+116 AFNN
-128 ILGRIGKVDTGLKS
+128 LLGRLGNLDTGLKTVS
-142 ITKTTD
+142 KTTD
-148 KIMNTIGNTAR
+148 KVMNTLGNTFR
-159 WGVIASGFQSIMNS
+159 WGIIASGFQSIMNS
-173 AHQAVQYVKDL
+173 AHEAVQYVKDL
-184 DASLT
+184 DTSLT

-354 IGMGETLDDG
+354 ISMGETLDDG
-364 VDLGQVTGTLEKVGV
+364 VDLGQVTGALEKVGV
-379 SVLGSDG
+379 SVIGSDG
-386 KMRQVGSIM
+386 KMREVGSIM

-418 GKYQLARFEALMNRS
+418 GKYQLSRFEALMNRS

-440 NASQNAGGTL
+440 SASQNADGTL
-450 DVMNEKYMNSLEGRM
+450 DVMNEKYVDSLEGRM

-470 TFEGMI
+470 TFEETIGKF
-476 SKIFESDDFYGFID
+476 SETDDFYGLID
-490 GLTTIIDLVN
+490 GLTTAIDLMN
-500 QLTESIGGGASALTG
+500 QLIDTIGGGKSALLG
-515 FGTVLTKVFSGSI
+515 LGAVAGKVFSTSIGRGINNFISNKQAEKIAKQNAKNAPELLKNLGIDTNQVQNQDILNFVQKGLERQPKMSEEQANTFNDQKDQLIAARNEQIAAETALQEAIIKTNTAYGEEELITTEINEKTGELVVNASKLYDQIAEGAGYSKEEVKGMAGSFSNI
-528 TNSIYNFMSN
+528 DNELEKMKQALGLYIEEFEQMPPVANEASIASKKFTQRTNEILAAVDKLPQSSKDVFSN
-538 RKRDSLK
+538 LISQIKE
-545 KSNAEQ
+545 AEDNEEVFTQ
-551 GQSIFDEYQMGTITS
+551 KM
-566 DRQRELAERV
+566 RELEREINKV
-576 GSVKNAIGK
+576 QIALEKGK
-585 DEASQAEG
+585 F
-593 NKIIEKAIE
+593 
-602 LDNLKLETEDKL
+602 LETGTDIDNAVS
-614 RANVLAVNEALKIQL
+614 RVNEANAANAVATENADQTMKT
-629 GIEEDLLSVKR
+629 
-640 NEDGVLSV
+640 
-648 DRSKLTKKLNTDGKA
+648 LTT
-663 YEKYDPYNLPDTT
+663 EQQVQNLTNM
-676 KDKFAK
+676 A
-682 KSFLDKR
+682 
-689 IVGLSI
+689 V
-695 SEDTKNIREQFDS
+695 
-708 VIDGFVGG
+708 
-716 FSSFKKSLIN
+716 
-726 TTKELEKNKDYVGML
+726 
-741 GDEYK
+741 
-746 TVVNNSKEIN
+746 
-756 KILKNKRSL
+756 
-765 DDIKDDKDLEKIRQ
+765 
-779 IINVLEGINTK
+779 
-790 VNNNLESASN
+790 
-800 TKPSMEVVNETEGEL
+800 
-815 SGIGGAETRQKG
+815 
-827 NEKGF
+827 
-832 KADKE
+832 
-837 NKDRIRNI
+837 
-845 VDATAAV
+845 AV
-852 GDLVFAWQSF
+852 GNLAFAWQSF
-862 QSLGSLWQDKDLTSG
+862 QSLGSIWDNDDLEIGEKILDTIINLSMTLPMIASGTKDLETGFQTLGEMILEYG
-877 EKLVTTIQNVALTAP
+877 EKRLAAKAATEAATVAEGASAAASTASAVALTGE
-892 AAISG
+892 AA
-897 IVGMKNALTAL
+897 AAETATVATRGFFATLAAGL
-908 GLANPAIAGI
+908 GPILGVVAAIAGI
-918 TIALGALMAGA
+918 GL
-929 TAFSAITEHQKQI
+929 
-942 YDDEQKKLE
+942 
-951 SVKKSTDEAV
+951 
-961 SAVSS
+961 
-966 WETLYN
+966 
-972 TYRKTGEA
+972 
-980 SEEFRNTSLQVA
+980 
-992 KQLGIEGAAALE
+992 
-1004 AAGNY
+1004 
-1009 DILASAI
+1009 
-1016 KNKKDKELQAEIDEN
+1016 
-1031 KKSITSGEISKSL
+1031 
-1044 NGTWNNGNIASDKNK
+1044 
-1059 RLDQAFA
+1059 
-1066 GTKSDDGSY
+1066 
-1075 QIIKGIFNES
+1075 IIK
-1085 GLTDAKSPSEIISS
+1085 LII
-1099 ANSSLDK
+1099 DK
-1106 IKSARDSLGTLDE
+1106 
-1119 YKAKVGDTQQ
+1119 
-1129 AINAW
+1129 
-1134 TAQTEALN
+1134 
-1142 NAESKL
+1142 
-1148 NDILN
+1148 
-1153 QQDLSDYNEA
+1153 YNEA
-1163 VQNMASARVQQSDF
+1163 
-1177 IKKLS
+1177 
-1182 DAGIDIS
+1182 
-1189 KIESLFKEDS
+1189 
-1199 GTSSYMETLNGD
+1199 
-1211 WNKQLQFMIDSSQD
+1211 
-1225 ATQKIYLQSQQAIY
+1225 
-1239 QAAVKA
+1239 
-1245 RQATGSDEIADKVYD
+1245 
-1260 TIEKSGL
+1260 
-1267 SDSAKVA
+1267 
-1274 LTATLDENTSYEN
+1274 
-1287 FEEVIDKFVQSKDGH
+1287 
-1302 IELKATLDTES
+1302 
-1313 LKTAQTEKS
+1313 
-1322 SFEDL
+1322 
-1327 MSKYETAYKNAGGF
+1327 
-1341 SEDEAAKIITDNPE
+1341 
-1355 YIEYLQKVGDVYQL
+1355 
-1369 NSRALE
+1369 
-1375 EWNQKTR
+1375 
-1382 DQTQAMETLQGN
+1382 
-1394 TIDFTEQNKD
+1394 
-1404 LSSLIDKFKDNEGIS
+1404 
-1419 SVLENIKTLNLEMMN
+1419 
-1434 GSLSNGDFLDGLT
+1434 
-1447 SGFDKLEETIKS
+1447 
-1459 SGKEFKEWLE
+1459 
-1469 DVNNANF
+1469 AN
-1476 SQLMIDELYNGLQQL
+1476 
-1491 SKQFQSGQINIEDYS
+1491 
-1506 KSIKKAAKQSI
+1506 
-1517 TLKKAQYKLT
+1517 
-1527 DSSEDTSDGI
+1527 
-1537 KHVEENTKDMTEK
+1537 
-1550 QKAAAKEVNRMVDQ
+1550 AAKEAQDQADQ
-1564 LKDLDAASDFNNYVT
+1564 LADAYNNVKTSHQELEQSFDSYEKAKQAMSELTEGTNEWNSKLKETNDQVLELLDKYPELAKYVHRDSNGVLT
-1579 DNFEQMLNIFDES
+1579 FDES
-1592 GQVLQSAVN
+1592 GKEVIEQKSQNSVDNAQV
-1601 EAGGIQ
+1601 
-1607 QQYADVIDGLADSM
+1607 
-1621 VSFYSNN
+1621 
-1628 EAAAAIT
+1628 AAIT
-1635 AQNISSVSNYS
+1635 SQANANAAKQRADEVSLERKISYFDTSLKHGLFNSYIQLDDTQLQQLYSLINKEGEQSLYDPKKVAEAIGSYKINPINGEKYANEDDKLVQEIVNQADKVIDVYTKGKTQDEADSIKMQQVMLSQLQGQKGFDNLDSGTASNLAAILSRTGYSSSGKYQEALKEIKTDDYSTRVGNYANAMGYKIKESDESKTTFLDSNDKPVTIDQSAIDQYLASVKAMSDAATTWQSVAAQLEQIANNSQLTKILGEEKTSSMLANFSSENQNIDLSGINETDQRDLYENKKNLTAKELGVTEKFATDAGFIAENGKTAAENFAEAFSSHLQQQLKEKFNFDEV
-1646 ISEAQKMLT
+1646 
-1655 TGTGLSEAMMNN
+1655 LSEAMESSGQNNFDEGRVQEDIINAVSNIEQLN
-1667 AAVAGAAMEGT
+1667 AAYDKGALSQQDYTKGLIRVGKNIKGLDSEVSSVKDAQEAYNDVLSKYGEDSEEAKDASKDLASAQGKLKSAIVMKQWVQAKQKMLKYIDTLQSADKNSVEYKNTVQDMTDVLSDLTGINMSGIDMSNFFGDPQNLEDIKSALDGDYEAYMRIRVAASKEVAAKFKVELEDNNFWDPLQQIQQYALSGEFATLEAGAYLNGQPFLDVLSELI
-1678 MDQTSA
+1678 S
-1684 AIGNMADGISAII
+1684 SAIAA
-1697 SSIMNTISSINGEVS
+1697 GQDVS
-1712 GEVTPTEA
+1712 GIMSSLEAMGIEAEVTHVEKPGIIYELPDTE
-1720 SSQEITVDNNTT
+1720 
-1732 GEKQVLGSIHVP
+1732 
-1744 GFKMKLTGSGSA
+1744 SA
-1756 DTTSGGSGT
+1756 VG
-1765 TYKGSDG
+1765 
-1772 KYYTSIAAEY
+1772 ALP
-1782 DENGVLVTGTGR
+1782 NGVQGTIKVPVVKFKKINPDQSSYENSFRGA
-1794 DRNATQDEILQ
+1794 NAA
-1805 YGSQKL
+1805 S
-1811 SEGLSGLFGNNKPSL
+1811 PS
-1826 KNWAPSGYNSA
+1826 
-1837 YIPSLG
+1837 G

-2228 NIIQRLDHQA
+2228 NIIQRLEHQA
-2238 NLVEALR
+2238 NLVEALK

-2261 ANYDAQMAEVKQNIA
+2261 ANYDAQMAEVKQNMA
-2276 TWEALRD
+2276 TWEKLRD

-2376 YLDLLDNASGLDT
+2376 YLDLLDKASGLDT

-2721 YGNSSDGSGSG
+2721 YGNSSNSGSGSG
-2732 SSGGGSGSGSYSDE
+2732 GEGGGSIDPSSYRAGDFIGYTGEYYNDS
-2746 DAAWGIAQNIWT
+2746 WGQ
-2758 YGSWNDDPVRR
+2758 SPV
-2769 QRIIDTYGEGVA
+2769 G
-2781 NRAQEIV
+2781 NW
-2788 NEYVYSGRADELIN
+2788 YSGEQGAVRISSFSGEPYGDNSQTGEYSVHIET
-2802 PDSDVWGYDTGGYTG
+2802 PDGGHLGWIRPDQMFDTGGYTG
-2817 SWNDSTGFYKNG
+2817 DWDNGINEAKNG
-2829 KMALLHQKELVLNE
+2829 KLAFLHQKELVLNE
-2843 TDTQNLLNAVNIIRA
+2843 TDTANILNAVNMIRE
-2858 MTEGLKSNALNSIMS
+2858 MTNGLKSGALNSALS
-2873 NFGTFNDSNING
+2873 SINSFSG
-2885 NQDLEQNIHIDANF
+2885 MNSQSPQDLEQNIHIDANF

>member
-1 MFHNSLETLLDRKD
+1 M
-15 VVIISKYSN
+15 VIIAKYSN

-34 DSSGISKLQSEIKKT
+34 DSSGISKLQAEIKKT

-94 SRVNKLM
+94 SKVNKLM

-128 ILGRIGKVDTGLKS
+128 VLGRIGKVDTGLKS

-159 WGVIASGFQSIMNS
+159 WGVIASGFQSVMNG

-364 VDLGQVTGTLEKVGV
+364 VNLGTVTGTLEKVGV
-379 SVLGSDG
+379 SVIGSDG

-418 GKYQLARFEALMNRS
+418 GKYQLSRFEALMNRS

-440 NASQNAGGTL
+440 SASQNADGTL
-450 DVMNEKYMNSLEGRM
+450 DVMNEKYVNSLEGRM

-490 GLTTIIDLVN
+490 GLTAIIDLVN

-716 FSSFKKSLIN
+716 FGSFKKSLIN

-746 TVVNNSKEIN
+746 TVVNMSKEIN

-779 IINVLEGINTK
+779 IINILEGINTK
-790 VNNNLESASN
+790 VNNNLEMASN
-800 TKPSMEVVNETEGEL
+800 TKPSMEAVNETEGEL

-832 KADKE
+832 KEDKE
-837 NKDRIRNI
+837 SKDRIRNI

-897 IVGMKNALTAL
+897 IVGMKNALTTL

-980 SEEFRNTSLQVA
+980 SEEFRNASLQVA
-992 KQLGIEGAAALE
+992 KQLGIEGAAALD

-1009 DILASAI
+1009 DVLAQAI
-1016 KNKKDKELQAEIDEN
+1016 KNKKDAELQKTIDEN
-1031 KKSITSGEISKSL
+1031 RNAITSGELSKSIKGNL
-1044 NGTWNNGNIASDKNK
+1044 INGSLEADKNTAYSNAIGGMNVDK
-1059 RLDQAFA
+1059 DIAKILA
-1066 GTKSDDGSY
+1066 S
-1075 QIIKGIFNES
+1075 
-1085 GLTDAKSPSEIISS
+1085 TDLGNAKTPEEIISS
-1099 ANSSLDK
+1099 TNAALDK
-1106 IKSARDSLGTLDE
+1106 IRSSKDELGTLDE
-1119 YKAKVGDTQQ
+1119 YKEKMGDTQKSVDE
-1129 AINAW
+1129 W
-1134 TAQTEALN
+1134 TQKTKNLNRAETELTN
-1142 NAESKL
+1142 L
-1148 NDILN
+1148 LN
-1153 QQDLSDYNEA
+1153 QQDLSDYAKSISE
-1163 VQNMASARVQQSDF
+1163 MASARTQQSDF
-1177 IKKLS
+1177 ASKLKE
-1182 DAGIDIS
+1182 AGNDIG
-1189 KIESLFKEDS
+1189 KIQNLFKSDS
-1199 GTSSYMETLNGD
+1199 STSGYMKSISND

-1225 ATQKIYLQSQQAIY
+1225 ATQKIYLQSQQAMY

-1245 RQATGSDEIADKVYD
+1245 RQTTGSDEQADEVY
-1260 TIEKSGL
+1260 KKLNSSGL
-1267 SDSAKVA
+1267 TDKQKVA
-1274 LTATLDENTSYEN
+1274 LVASLDENETFQN
-1287 FEEVIDKFVQSKDGH
+1287 FDETIKKFKESPEGTVKLSAN
-1302 IELKATLDTES
+1302 IDTELLKKSIDEKQNFQKLVDSYQKNGNFSEDEVAS
-1313 LKTAQTEKS
+1313 LIKDNPEYLDYLTKVGDTYQLNTDALNKWNEAVKNQTQEIEDAQGVFNSNFFDDYQSQLDSSSNKLSLLSRIYNEKSTGSDGEQKEIDSLQKMSDLGSTIRDISQQLEDGQISVEDYFS
-1322 SFEDL
+1322 SFEDAFNSNDVAGVFSDIKEYSSQGQEAIL
-1327 MSKYETAYKNAGGF
+1327 EMASVLQNGLANGVNQATKQLKTGNISLTDYSKILQKATETSIDYQAGLKGLKRQGKQWINIQSDMADEQSELTEEQEDWIDSNKDVVKSLDDAEAANGMNEALSDNYDYLSQIIDEYGNLTIDWDSIAGTDQFSNTVSQMAEGISQYINSSQDNLTAFAAAMGMTTDEFINNVGTSSYDLASYMMENEGNFSGATQAMMTSASSGIGQLGAAAGEAISALGELISGF
-1341 SEDEAAKIITDNPE
+1341 EGSIEVSPGPFSVESTTIPVDIYGKHFDLSIPLPSFSVNVKGSLTGDSAEAAKKLSD
-1355 YIEYLQKVGDVYQL
+1355 
-1369 NSRALE
+1369 S
-1375 EWNQKTR
+1375 
-1382 DQTQAMETLQGN
+1382 
-1394 TIDFTEQNKD
+1394 
-1404 LSSLIDKFKDNEGIS
+1404 LSSVGSGIS
-1419 SVLENIKTLNLEMMN
+1419 
-1434 GSLSNGDFLDGLT
+1434 GLT
-1447 SGFDKLEETIKS
+1447 NVG
-1459 SGKEFKEWLE
+1459 G
-1469 DVNNANF
+1469 A
-1476 SQLMIDELYNGLQQL
+1476 M
-1491 SKQFQSGQINIEDYS
+1491 
-1506 KSIKKAAKQSI
+1506 
-1517 TLKKAQYKLT
+1517 
-1527 DSSEDTSDGI
+1527 SDI
-1537 KHVEENTKDMTEK
+1537 
-1550 QKAAAKEVNRMVDQ
+1550 
-1564 LKDLDAASDFNNYVT
+1564 
-1579 DNFEQMLNIFDES
+1579 
-1592 GQVLQSAVN
+1592 
-1601 EAGGIQ
+1601 
-1607 QQYADVIDGLADSM
+1607 
-1621 VSFYSNN
+1621 
-1628 EAAAAIT
+1628 
-1635 AQNISSVSNYS
+1635 
-1646 ISEAQKMLT
+1646 
-1655 TGTGLSEAMMNN
+1655 GLS
-1667 AAVAGAAMEGT
+1667 
-1678 MDQTSA
+1678 DWR
-1684 AIGNMADGISAII
+1684 
-1697 SSIMNTISSINGEVS
+1697 
-1712 GEVTPTEA
+1712 
-1720 SSQEITVDNNTT
+1720 
-1732 GEKQVLGSIHVP
+1732 
-1744 GFKMKLTGSGSA
+1744 
-1756 DTTSGGSGT
+1756 SGGSGT
-1765 TYKGSDG
+1765 GVSPGSFTNPG
-1772 KYYTSIAAEY
+1772 
-1782 DENGVLVTGTGR
+1782 GR
-1794 DRNATQDEILQ
+1794 
-1805 YGSQKL
+1805 S
-1811 SEGLSGLFGNNKPSL
+1811 
-1826 KNWAPSGYNSA
+1826 
-1837 YIPSLG
+1837 
-1843 GSGGSGGGGGGG
+1843 SGGSGGGGGGG

-1870 DELDRYKKV
+1870 DELDRYKEV

-1968 LNDAID
+1968 LNEAIN

-1984 QNQWEEE
+1984 QEQWEEE

-2013 IDGIEESEKNIQDY
+2013 IDGIEESEKNIQDF

-2058 FQSIGKGHPDDV
+2058 FQSIGKGRSDDV

-2079 KLANAWQLSNENMDD
+2079 KLANAWQLSNDNMDD

-2126 RQMKEDA
+2126 RQMKEDS

-2196 DIEQAQEEI
+2196 DIEQAQEEV

-2261 ANYDAQMAEVKQNIA
+2261 ANYDAQMAEVNQNIA
-2276 TWEALRD
+2276 TWEKLRD

-2345 VADQWEL
+2345 IADQWEL

-2360 LDDTNKAYNIQ
+2360 LDSTNKAYNIQ

-2458 EDSIRSAENDLLDS
+2458 EDSVRSAENDLLDS

-2514 EGKQRIQ
+2514 EGKQKIQ

-2652 STEAFYQKCDEGA
+2652 STEAFYHKCDEGV
-2665 KKIGGWQNELTNYQK
+2665 KKIGGWQDQLTNYQK
-2680 MLASLKDETSE
+2680 MLANLKDETGE

-2702 IKDLETKNANQA
+2702 IKELETKNANQA
-2714 AVIEYMK
+2714 AEIEYMK
-2721 YGNSSDGSGSG
+2721 YGNSSNSGSG
-2732 SSGGGSGSGSYSDE
+2732 PGNGSGGGGGGSYSDE

-2788 NEYVYSGRADELIN
+2788 NEYIYSGRADELIN

-2873 NFGTFNDSNING
+2873 NFGTFNDSNIKG

>member
-34 DSSGISKLQSEIKKT
+34 DSSGISKLQAEIKKT

-94 SRVNKLM
+94 SKVNKLM
-101 NENALSI
+101 GENALSI

-128 ILGRIGKVDTGLKS
+128 ILGRIGKIDTGLKS
-142 ITKTTD
+142 MTKTTD
-148 KIMNTIGNTAR
+148 KIMNTIGNTVR
-159 WGVIASGFQSIMNS
+159 WGVIASGFQSIMNG

-189 NIMMVTDYSKQQMN
+189 NIMMVTDYSKEQMN

-470 TFEGMI
+470 TFEETING
-476 SKIFESDDFYGFID
+476 FFQTDNFYGFID
-490 GLTTIIDLVN
+490 VLTTVIDLFN
-500 QLTESIGGGASALTG
+500 DLTDAIGGGATALTG
-515 FGTVLTKVFSGSI
+515 LGAILTKTFSGSI
-528 TNSIYNFMSN
+528 ANSIGNFISN
-538 RKRDSLK
+538 RRRESLK
-545 KSNAEQ
+545 KSNAQ
-551 GQSIFDEYQMGTITS
+551 VGQDIFNEYQMGTIVS
-566 DRQRELAERV
+566 DRQRALAERV
-576 GSVKNAIGK
+576 GSVRNAAGQ
-585 DEASQAEG
+585 DEASQNEA
-593 NKIIEKAIE
+593 NKIVEKAIE
-602 LDNLKLETEDKL
+602 LENLRVETEDKL
-614 RANVLAVNEALKIQL
+614 RTNVLAVNEALKIQL
-629 GIEEDLLSVKR
+629 ETEEDLLGVKR
-640 NEDGVLSV
+640 NEDGTLSV

-663 YEKYDPYNLPDTT
+663 YENYDPTNLPDTT

-682 KSFLDKR
+682 ASFLDKR
-689 IVGLSI
+689 LTGLSI
-695 SEDTKNIREQFDS
+695 SEDTINVRDQFDS
-708 VIDGFVGG
+708 VIDGYTDKFDG
-716 FSSFKKSLIN
+716 FKNSLKN
-726 TTKELEKNKDYVGML
+726 TTTDLKTNVKYVGML
-741 GDEYK
+741 GDEYE
-746 TVVNNSKEIN
+746 TVVKNAEKIDSLLNN
-756 KILKNKRSL
+756 KNSL
-765 DDIKDDKDLEKIRQ
+765 IDFDDKELEEIRQ
-779 IINVLEGINTK
+779 LLNQLESINTK
-790 VNNNLESASN
+790 VNKNLEDASN
-800 TKPSMEVVNETEGEL
+800 IKPSIETVNETESDL
-815 SGIGGAETRQKG
+815 SGLSGANKQNINEGKDFELVQKS
-827 NEKGF
+827 
-832 KADKE
+832 KE
-837 NKDRIRNI
+837 ELQSITQAI
-845 VDATAAV
+845 AGITS
-852 GDLVFAWQSF
+852 LSFAWQSF
-862 QSLGSLWQDKDLTSG
+862 QSLGSLWASSDIDGG
-877 EKLVTTIQNVALTAP
+877 EKLLQTIMNLTMSLPMLIDGFKSLKEVGDLSTLKDSISETINNRIGILNQNIARTNKLTLATKAKMALLRGEIVVTTSAMNAFSRAMMFLSSGPGIALVLSIM
-892 AAISG
+892 AIS
-897 IVGMKNALTAL
+897 TAISAASKTI
-908 GLANPAIAGI
+908 GEFYDKQKEKAENSI
-918 TIALGALMAGA
+918 TNYK
-929 TAFSAITEHQKQI
+929 E
-942 YDDEQKKLE
+942 
-951 SVKKSTDEAV
+951 KSTD
-961 SAVSS
+961 
-966 WETLYN
+966 TDNFNKLYEN
-972 TYRKTGEA
+972 YKKTGEGADQLKESA
-980 SEEFRNTSLQVA
+980 SKLIDTFDLQNQQVNLA
-992 KQLGIEGAAALE
+992 T
-1004 AAGNY
+1004 GNY
-1009 DILASAI
+1009 EKLSESINNADKASRKLAERDIESFLNGANA
-1016 KNKKDKELQAEIDEN
+1016 A
-1031 KKSITSGEISKSL
+1031 SL
-1044 NGTWNNGNIASDKNK
+1044 NGNPLGIGNASIYTDLSKAVGPGATETLSKINEA
-1059 RLDQAFA
+1059 QNE
-1066 GTKSDDGSY
+1066 GSY
-1075 QIIKGIFNES
+1075 DKAIGAAKQRIEKINSAIDDIEKEITEKSKNGEDTSSLEETKQKYLKNIDDINAVLNLDDIKDYIDKQQQLMQYKAQDIQDDLVGKDYQGIIDEYLDSSNGMSEYISSLGDWSDQLTWMISQTTDETAKLKLQLEQSYTNSGQTLYGKVTDTISEQGINTKDFGIEDSGKYADEVVKGFQDQIKNS
-1085 GLTDAKSPSEIISS
+1085 GLTEKEQLQFIASLDMDASLGEIQSQIDNINASDNLPKLAFEPTLTDRSDFSKEEISDLLKDTDMSESGFNRMSS
-1099 ANSSLDK
+1099 AMFNSDEMQETAQDIENQ
-1106 IKSARDSLGTLDE
+1106 IKELRDSGDQSEETAQKIADLRKQYERLGDSAKDITAYNLQMNNGISKLTKRWKDLGKVLEKDASKGTSDYYKALGELDE
-1119 YKAKVGDTQQ
+1119 
-1129 AINAW
+1129 I
-1134 TAQTEALN
+1134 L
-1142 NAESKL
+1142 S
-1148 NDILN
+1148 DILN
-1153 QQDLSDYNEA
+1153 IDVGALSDDFYKNEDA
-1163 VQNMASARVQQSDF
+1163 IDAMARAADGDADAIDELRKIASEDIITQLKVENISDKDKDYLINEELLPMLSDF
-1177 IKKLS
+1177 QAKVDEMPIGAEVDINTDPFILKLNEL
-1182 DAGIDIS
+1182 AALGQIS
-1189 KIESLFKEDS
+1189 AEQLTNIL
-1199 GTSSYMETLNGD
+1199 SSVGM
-1211 WNKQLQFMIDSSQD
+1211 D
-1225 ATQKIYLQSQQAIY
+1225 ATI
-1239 QAAVKA
+1239 
-1245 RQATGSDEIADKVYD
+1245 TE
-1260 TIEKSGL
+1260 
-1267 SDSAKVA
+1267 
-1274 LTATLDENTSYEN
+1274 
-1287 FEEVIDKFVQSKDGH
+1287 VQS
-1302 IELKATLDTES
+1302 EPVWN
-1313 LKTAQTEKS
+1313 
-1322 SFEDL
+1322 
-1327 MSKYETAYKNAGGF
+1327 ETKMKWPKF
-1341 SEDEAAKIITDNPE
+1341 
-1355 YIEYLQKVGDVYQL
+1355 Q
-1369 NSRALE
+1369 
-1375 EWNQKTR
+1375 
-1382 DQTQAMETLQGN
+1382 
-1394 TIDFTEQNKD
+1394 QNKD
-1404 LSSLIDKFKDNEGIS
+1404 TGI
-1419 SVLENIKTLNLEMMN
+1419 
-1434 GSLSNGDFLDGLT
+1434 
-1447 SGFDKLEETIKS
+1447 
-1459 SGKEFKEWLE
+1459 
-1469 DVNNANF
+1469 
-1476 SQLMIDELYNGLQQL
+1476 
-1491 SKQFQSGQINIEDYS
+1491 IE
-1506 KSIKKAAKQSI
+1506 
-1517 TLKKAQYKLT
+1517 
-1527 DSSEDTSDGI
+1527 
-1537 KHVEENTKDMTEK
+1537 
-1550 QKAAAKEVNRMVDQ
+1550 
-1564 LKDLDAASDFNNYVT
+1564 
-1579 DNFEQMLNIFDES
+1579 
-1592 GQVLQSAVN
+1592 
-1601 EAGGIQ
+1601 
-1607 QQYADVIDGLADSM
+1607 
-1621 VSFYSNN
+1621 
-1628 EAAAAIT
+1628 
-1635 AQNISSVSNYS
+1635 
-1646 ISEAQKMLT
+1646 
-1655 TGTGLSEAMMNN
+1655 
-1667 AAVAGAAMEGT
+1667 
-1678 MDQTSA
+1678 
-1684 AIGNMADGISAII
+1684 
-1697 SSIMNTISSINGEVS
+1697 
-1712 GEVTPTEA
+1712 P
-1720 SSQEITVDNNTT
+1720 T
-1732 GEKQVLGSIHVP
+1732 GEYAEFSTYTQSQSSFPQITGATY
-1744 GFKMKLTGSGSA
+1744 TGSGIQ
-1756 DTTSGGSGT
+1756 TGGSNSRG
-1765 TYKGSDG
+1765 GS
-1772 KYYTSIAAEY
+1772 S
-1782 DENGVLVTGTGR
+1782 
-1794 DRNATQDEILQ
+1794 
-1805 YGSQKL
+1805 S
-1811 SEGLSGLFGNNKPSL
+1811 
-1826 KNWAPSGYNSA
+1826 
-1837 YIPSLG
+1837 G
-1843 GSGGSGGGGGGG
+1843 GSGGSGGGGGG

-1968 LNDAID
+1968 LNEAID

-1984 QNQWEEE
+1984 QEQWEEE

-2039 NKQVESLETIKD
+2039 NKQVEPLETIKD
-2051 INEAWIE
+2051 INEVWIE
-2058 FQSIGKGHPDDV
+2058 FQSIGKGRPDDV

-2109 TDDEQEKE
+2109 TDDEQEKA

-2160 IDQMEKTGT
+2160 IDQMEKTGI

-2261 ANYDAQMAEVKQNIA
+2261 ANYDSQMAEVKQNIA
-2276 TWEALRD
+2276 TWEKLRD

-2288 SDQWKEVNNKIVES
+2288 SDQWKEVNNKIIES

-2360 LDDTNKAYNIQ
+2360 LDSTNKAYNIQ

-2376 YLDLLDNASGLDT
+2376 YLDLLDNASSLDT

-2437 KSQMKLRRDSQ
+2437 KSQMKLRRDTQ

-2458 EDSIRSAENDLLDS
+2458 EDDIRSAENDLLDS

-2680 MLASLKDETSE
+2680 MLASLKAETSE

-2817 SWNDSTGFYKNG
+2817 SWNDSTSFYKNG

-2873 NFGTFNDSNING
+2873 NFGTFNDSNIKG

>member
-1 MFHNSLETLLDRKD
+1 M
-15 VVIISKYSN
+15 VIIAKYSN

-34 DSSGISKLQSEIKKT
+34 DSSGISKLQAEIKKT

-94 SRVNKLM
+94 SKVNKLM
-101 NENALSI
+101 GENALSI

-128 ILGRIGKVDTGLKS
+128 VLGRIGKIDTGLKS
-142 ITKTTD
+142 MTKTTD

-159 WGVIASGFQSIMNS
+159 WGVIASGFQSIMNG

-189 NIMMVTDYSKQQMN
+189 NIMMVTDYSKEQMN

-298 VQELATASQKA
+298 VQELAAASQKA

-364 VDLGQVTGTLEKVGV
+364 VNLGTVTGTLEKVGV

-386 KMRQVGSIM
+386 KMREVGSIM

-440 NASQNAGGTL
+440 GASQNADGTL
-450 DVMNEKYMNSLEGRM
+450 DVMNEKYINSIEGRM

-470 TFEGMI
+470 TFEETIG
-476 SKIFESDDFYGFID
+476 KFFETDDFYGFID
-490 GLTTIIDLVN
+490 GLTTVIDLFN
-500 QLTESIGGGASALTG
+500 DLTDAIGGGATALTG
-515 FGTVLTKVFSGSI
+515 LGAILTKTFSGSI
-528 TNSIYNFMSN
+528 ANSIGNFVSN
-538 RKRDSLK
+538 RRRESLK
-545 KSNAEQ
+545 KSNAQ
-551 GQSIFDEYQMGTITS
+551 VGQDIFNEYQMGTIVS
-566 DRQRELAERV
+566 DRQRALAERV
-576 GSVKNAIGK
+576 GSVRNAAGQ
-585 DEASQAEG
+585 DEASQIEA
-593 NKIIEKAIE
+593 NKIVEKAIE
-602 LDNLKLETEDKL
+602 LENLRVETEDKL
-614 RANVLAVNEALKIQL
+614 RTNVLAVNEALKIQL
-629 GIEEDLLSVKR
+629 KTEEDLLGVKR
-640 NEDGVLSV
+640 NEDGTLSV

-663 YEKYDPYNLPDTT
+663 YENYDPTNLPDTT

-682 KSFLDKR
+682 TSFLDKR
-689 IVGLSI
+689 LTGLSI
-695 SEDTKNIREQFDS
+695 SEDTINVRDQFDS
-708 VIDGFVGG
+708 VIDGYTDKFDG
-716 FSSFKKSLIN
+716 FKNSLKN
-726 TTKELEKNKDYVGML
+726 TTTDLKTNVKYVGML
-741 GDEYK
+741 GDEYE
-746 TVVNNSKEIN
+746 TVVKNAEKIDSLLDNKNSLI
-756 KILKNKRSL
+756 
-765 DDIKDDKDLEKIRQ
+765 DIDDKELEEIRQ
-779 IINVLEGINTK
+779 LLNQLESINTK
-790 VNNNLESASN
+790 VNKNLEDASN
-800 TKPSMEVVNETEGEL
+800 TKPSMEAVNETESNL
-815 SGIGGAETRQKG
+815 SGLSGANKQNIDEGEDFKLGQKS
-827 NEKGF
+827 
-832 KADKE
+832 KE
-837 NKDRIRNI
+837 ELQSITQAI
-845 VDATAAV
+845 AGVTS
-852 GDLVFAWQSF
+852 LSFAWQSF
-862 QSLGSLWQDKDLTSG
+862 QSLGSLWASSDIDGG
-877 EKLVTTIQNVALTAP
+877 EKLLQTIMNLTMSLPMLIDGFKSLKEVGDLSTLKGSISETLNNRIGILNQNIARTNKLTLATKAKMALLRGEIVVTTAAMNAFSKAMTFLSSGPGIALVLSIM
-892 AAISG
+892 AISTAISAASKTIG
-897 IVGMKNALTAL
+897 EFYDKQKEKAENSITNYKEKLTDTD
-908 GLANPAIAGI
+908 N
-918 TIALGALMAGA
+918 
-929 TAFSAITEHQKQI
+929 FN
-942 YDDEQKKLE
+942 KLYE
-951 SVKKSTDEAV
+951 NYK
-961 SAVSS
+961 
-966 WETLYN
+966 
-972 TYRKTGEA
+972 KTGEGADQLKESA
-980 SEEFRNTSLQVA
+980 SKLIDTFDLQNQQINLA
-992 KQLGIEGAAALE
+992 T
-1004 AAGNY
+1004 GNY
-1009 DILASAI
+1009 DKLSEAINNADESSRKLAERDIESFLNGSNA
-1016 KNKKDKELQAEIDEN
+1016 A
-1031 KKSITSGEISKSL
+1031 SL
-1044 NGTWNNGNIASDKNK
+1044 NGNLLGIGNASIYTDLSKAVGPGNAEGAGSGATETLSKIKEAQDEGNYDKAIGAAKQRIKEINSAIDDIEKEITKKEKSGEDTSSLKETKKKYLKNIDDINSALNLDDIKDYIDKRQQLMQYKAQDIQDDLVGKDYQGIIDEYLDSSNGMSKYISNLGDWSDQLSWMISQTTDETAKLKLQLEQSYTNSGQTLYGKVTDAISEQGINTKDFGIKDSGKYADEVVKGFQDQIKN
-1059 RLDQAFA
+1059 
-1066 GTKSDDGSY
+1066 
-1075 QIIKGIFNES
+1075 S
-1085 GLTDAKSPSEIISS
+1085 GLTEKEQLQFIASLDMDASLGEIQSQIDNINASDNLPKLAFEPTLTDRSDFSKEEISDLLKDTDMSESGFNRMSS
-1099 ANSSLDK
+1099 AMFNSDEMQETAQDIENQ
-1106 IKSARDSLGTLDE
+1106 IKELRDSGDQSEETAQKIADLRKQYERLGDSAKDITAYNLQMNNGISKLTKRWKDLGKVLEKDASKGTSDYYKALGELDE
-1119 YKAKVGDTQQ
+1119 ILSDILNIDVGALSDDFYKNEDAIDAMARAADGDADAIDDLRKIASEDIITHLKVENISDEDKDYLINEELLPMLSDFQAKVDEMPIGTEVD
-1129 AINAW
+1129 IN
-1134 TAQTEALN
+1134 TDPFI
-1142 NAESKL
+1142 SKL
-1148 NDILN
+1148 NELAALGQISAEQLTNIL
-1153 QQDLSDYNEA
+1153 
-1163 VQNMASARVQQSDF
+1163 
-1177 IKKLS
+1177 
-1182 DAGIDIS
+1182 
-1189 KIESLFKEDS
+1189 
-1199 GTSSYMETLNGD
+1199 SSVGM
-1211 WNKQLQFMIDSSQD
+1211 D
-1225 ATQKIYLQSQQAIY
+1225 ATI
-1239 QAAVKA
+1239 
-1245 RQATGSDEIADKVYD
+1245 T
-1260 TIEKSGL
+1260 
-1267 SDSAKVA
+1267 
-1274 LTATLDENTSYEN
+1274 
-1287 FEEVIDKFVQSKDGH
+1287 EVPSEPVWNETKMKWPKFQ
-1302 IELKATLDTES
+1302 
-1313 LKTAQTEKS
+1313 
-1322 SFEDL
+1322 
-1327 MSKYETAYKNAGGF
+1327 
-1341 SEDEAAKIITDNPE
+1341 
-1355 YIEYLQKVGDVYQL
+1355 
-1369 NSRALE
+1369 
-1375 EWNQKTR
+1375 
-1382 DQTQAMETLQGN
+1382 
-1394 TIDFTEQNKD
+1394 QNKD
-1404 LSSLIDKFKDNEGIS
+1404 TGI
-1419 SVLENIKTLNLEMMN
+1419 
-1434 GSLSNGDFLDGLT
+1434 
-1447 SGFDKLEETIKS
+1447 
-1459 SGKEFKEWLE
+1459 
-1469 DVNNANF
+1469 
-1476 SQLMIDELYNGLQQL
+1476 
-1491 SKQFQSGQINIEDYS
+1491 IE
-1506 KSIKKAAKQSI
+1506 
-1517 TLKKAQYKLT
+1517 
-1527 DSSEDTSDGI
+1527 
-1537 KHVEENTKDMTEK
+1537 
-1550 QKAAAKEVNRMVDQ
+1550 
-1564 LKDLDAASDFNNYVT
+1564 
-1579 DNFEQMLNIFDES
+1579 
-1592 GQVLQSAVN
+1592 
-1601 EAGGIQ
+1601 
-1607 QQYADVIDGLADSM
+1607 
-1621 VSFYSNN
+1621 
-1628 EAAAAIT
+1628 
-1635 AQNISSVSNYS
+1635 
-1646 ISEAQKMLT
+1646 
-1655 TGTGLSEAMMNN
+1655 
-1667 AAVAGAAMEGT
+1667 
-1678 MDQTSA
+1678 
-1684 AIGNMADGISAII
+1684 
-1697 SSIMNTISSINGEVS
+1697 
-1712 GEVTPTEA
+1712 P
-1720 SSQEITVDNNTT
+1720 T
-1732 GEKQVLGSIHVP
+1732 GEYTEFSTYTQSQSSFPQITGATY
-1744 GFKMKLTGSGSA
+1744 TGSGIQTVGSN
-1756 DTTSGGSGT
+1756 SRGGS
-1765 TYKGSDG
+1765 S
-1772 KYYTSIAAEY
+1772 S
-1782 DENGVLVTGTGR
+1782 
-1794 DRNATQDEILQ
+1794 
-1805 YGSQKL
+1805 
-1811 SEGLSGLFGNNKPSL
+1811 
-1826 KNWAPSGYNSA
+1826 
-1837 YIPSLG
+1837 G
-1843 GSGGSGGGGGGG
+1843 GSGGSGGGGGG

-1870 DELDRYKKV
+1870 DEVDRYKEV
-1879 DAQLNKIDKTLDK
+1879 DAQLNKIDNTLDK

-1968 LNDAID
+1968 LNEAID

-1984 QNQWEEE
+1984 QEQWEEE

-2013 IDGIEESEKNIQDY
+2013 IDGIEESEKNIQDF

-2058 FQSIGKGHPDDV
+2058 FQSIGKGRSDDV

-2160 IDQMEKTGT
+2160 IDQMEKTGI

-2189 NYVSYVK
+2189 KYVSYVK
-2196 DIEQAQEEI
+2196 DIEQAQEEV

-2261 ANYDAQMAEVKQNIA
+2261 ANYDAQMAEVKQNIS

-2360 LDDTNKAYNIQ
+2360 LDSTNKAYNIQ

-2437 KSQMKLRRDSQ
+2437 KSQMKLRRDTQ

-2458 EDSIRSAENDLLDS
+2458 EDDIRSAENDLLDS

-2554 SLSQENKAGIE
+2554 SLSQENKAGVE

-2613 ATSDWQVN
+2613 ATTDWQVN

-2632 FNDVSKTVNLCTD
+2632 FNDVSKTVNQCTD

-2652 STEAFYQKCDEGA
+2652 STEAFYQKCDEGV
-2665 KKIGGWQNELTNYQK
+2665 KKIGGWQDQLTHYQD
-2680 MLASLKDETSE
+2680 MLANLKDKTSE

-2702 IKDLETKNANQA
+2702 IRELETKNANQA
-2714 AVIEYMK
+2714 AEIEYMK
-2721 YGNSSDGSGSG
+2721 YGNSSGSGSG
-2732 SSGGGSGSGSYSDE
+2732 GEGGGSIDPSSYRAGDFIGYTGEYYNDS
-2746 DAAWGIAQNIWT
+2746 WGQ
-2758 YGSWNDDPVRR
+2758 SPV
-2769 QRIIDTYGEGVA
+2769 G
-2781 NRAQEIV
+2781 NW
-2788 NEYVYSGRADELIN
+2788 YSGEQGAVRISSFSGEPYGDNSQTGEYSVHIET
-2802 PDSDVWGYDTGGYTG
+2802 PDGGHLGWIRPDQMFDTGGYTG
-2817 SWNDSTGFYKNG
+2817 DWDNGINAAKNG
-2829 KMALLHQKELVLNE
+2829 KLAFLHQKELVLNE
-2843 TDTQNLLNAVNIIRA
+2843 TDTANILNAVNMIRE
-2858 MTEGLKSNALNSIMS
+2858 MTNGLKSGALNSALS
-2873 NFGTFNDSNING
+2873 SINSFSG
-2885 NQDLEQNIHIDANF
+2885 MNSQSPQDLEQNIHIDANF

>member
-1 MFHNSLETLLDRKD
+1 MIT
-15 VVIISKYSN
+15 ISKYSS

-34 DSSGISKLQSEIKKT
+34 DSSGISKLQAEIKKT

-94 SRVNKLM
+94 SKVNKLM

-159 WGVIASGFQSIMNS
+159 WGIIASGFQSIMNG

-189 NIMMVTDYSKQQMN
+189 NIMMVTDYSKEQMN

-364 VDLGQVTGTLEKVGV
+364 VDLGTVTGTLEKVGV

-433 DMYNEYK
+433 DMYNQYK
-440 NASQNAGGTL
+440 GASQNAEGTL

-470 TFEGMI
+470 TFEETING
-476 SKIFESDDFYGFID
+476 FFQTDNFYGFID
-490 GLTTIIDLVN
+490 VLTTIINLFNDL
-500 QLTESIGGGASALTG
+500 TDAIGGGATALTG
-515 FGTVLTKVFSGSI
+515 LGAILTKTFSGSI
-528 TNSIYNFMSN
+528 ANSIGNFVSN
-538 RKRDSLK
+538 RRRESLK
-545 KSNAEQ
+545 KSNAQ
-551 GQSIFDEYQMGTITS
+551 VGQDIFNEYQMGTIVS
-566 DRQRELAERV
+566 DRQRALAERV
-576 GSVKNAIGK
+576 GSVRNAAGQ
-585 DEASQAEG
+585 DEASQNEA
-593 NKIIEKAIE
+593 NKIVEKAIE
-602 LDNLKLETEDKL
+602 LENLRVETEDKL
-614 RANVLAVNEALKIQL
+614 RTNVLAVNEALKIQL
-629 GIEEDLLSVKR
+629 ETEEDLLGVKR
-640 NEDGVLSV
+640 NEDGTLSV

-663 YEKYDPYNLPDTT
+663 YENYDPTNLPDTT

-682 KSFLDKR
+682 ASFLDKR
-689 IVGLSI
+689 LTGLSI
-695 SEDTKNIREQFDS
+695 SEDTINVRDQFDS
-708 VIDGFVGG
+708 VIDGYTDKFDG
-716 FSSFKKSLIN
+716 FKNSLKN
-726 TTKELEKNKDYVGML
+726 TTTDLKTNVKYVGML
-741 GDEYK
+741 GDEYE
-746 TVVNNSKEIN
+746 TVVKNAEKIDSLLDNKNSLI
-756 KILKNKRSL
+756 
-765 DDIKDDKDLEKIRQ
+765 DVDDKELEKIRQ
-779 IINVLEGINTK
+779 LINELESINTK
-790 VNNNLESASN
+790 VNKNLEDASN
-800 TKPSMEVVNETEGEL
+800 IKPSMEAVNETESDL
-815 SGIGGAETRQKG
+815 SGLSGANKQNINEGKDFELVQKS
-827 NEKGF
+827 
-832 KADKE
+832 KE
-837 NKDRIRNI
+837 ELQSITQAIAGVTSLN
-845 VDATAAV
+845 
-852 GDLVFAWQSF
+852 FAWQSF
-862 QSLGSLWQDKDLTSG
+862 QSLGSLWASSDIDGG
-877 EKLVTTIQNVALTAP
+877 EKLLQTIMNLTMSLPMLIDGFKSLKEVGDLSTLKGLISETLNNRIGILNQNIARTNKLTLATKAKMALLRGEIVVTTAAMNAFSKAMTFLSSGPGIALVLSIM
-892 AAISG
+892 AIS
-897 IVGMKNALTAL
+897 TAISAASKTI
-908 GLANPAIAGI
+908 GEFYDKQKEKAENSI
-918 TIALGALMAGA
+918 TNYK
-929 TAFSAITEHQKQI
+929 E
-942 YDDEQKKLE
+942 
-951 SVKKSTDEAV
+951 KSTD
-961 SAVSS
+961 
-966 WETLYN
+966 TDNFNKLYEN
-972 TYRKTGEA
+972 YKKTGEGADQLKESA
-980 SEEFRNTSLQVA
+980 SKLIDTFDLQNQQVNLA
-992 KQLGIEGAAALE
+992 T
-1004 AAGNY
+1004 GNY
-1009 DILASAI
+1009 EKLSESINNADKASRKLAERDIESFLNGSNAA
-1016 KNKKDKELQAEIDEN
+1016 
-1031 KKSITSGEISKSL
+1031 SL
-1044 NGTWNNGNIASDKNK
+1044 NGNFLGIGNASIYTDLSKAVGPGATETLSKINEA
-1059 RLDQAFA
+1059 QNE
-1066 GTKSDDGSY
+1066 GSY
-1075 QIIKGIFNES
+1075 DKAIGAAKQRIEKINSAIDDIEKEITEKSKKGEDTSSLEETKQKYLKNIDDINAVLNLDDIKDYIDKQQQLMQYKAQDIQDDLVGKDYQGIIDEYLDSSNGMSEYISSLGDWSNQLSWMISQTTDETAKLKLQLEQSYTNSGQTLYGKVTDTISEQGINTKDFGIEDSGKYADEVVKGFQDQIKNS
-1085 GLTDAKSPSEIISS
+1085 GLTEKEQLQFIASLDMDASLGEIQSQIDNINASDNLPKLAFEPTLTDRSDFSKEEISDLLKDTDMSESGFNRMSS
-1099 ANSSLDK
+1099 AMFNSDEMQENAQDIENQ
-1106 IKSARDSLGTLDE
+1106 IKELRDSGDQSEETAQKIADLRKQYERLGDSAKDITAYNLQMNNGISKLTKRWKDLGKVLEKDASKGTSDYYKALGELDE
-1119 YKAKVGDTQQ
+1119 ILSDILNIDVGALSDDFYKNEDAIDAMARAADGDADAIDDLRKIASEDIITHLKVDNISDEDKDYLINEELLPMLSDFQAKVDEMPIGAEVD
-1129 AINAW
+1129 IN
-1134 TAQTEALN
+1134 TDPFI
-1142 NAESKL
+1142 SKL
-1148 NDILN
+1148 NELAALGQISAERLTNIL
-1153 QQDLSDYNEA
+1153 S
-1163 VQNMASARVQQSDF
+1163 SA
-1177 IKKLS
+1177 
-1182 DAGIDIS
+1182 G
-1189 KIESLFKEDS
+1189 
-1199 GTSSYMETLNGD
+1199 M
-1211 WNKQLQFMIDSSQD
+1211 D
-1225 ATQKIYLQSQQAIY
+1225 ATI
-1239 QAAVKA
+1239 
-1245 RQATGSDEIADKVYD
+1245 TE
-1260 TIEKSGL
+1260 
-1267 SDSAKVA
+1267 
-1274 LTATLDENTSYEN
+1274 
-1287 FEEVIDKFVQSKDGH
+1287 VQS
-1302 IELKATLDTES
+1302 EPVWN
-1313 LKTAQTEKS
+1313 
-1322 SFEDL
+1322 
-1327 MSKYETAYKNAGGF
+1327 ETKMKWPKF
-1341 SEDEAAKIITDNPE
+1341 
-1355 YIEYLQKVGDVYQL
+1355 Q
-1369 NSRALE
+1369 
-1375 EWNQKTR
+1375 
-1382 DQTQAMETLQGN
+1382 
-1394 TIDFTEQNKD
+1394 QNKD
-1404 LSSLIDKFKDNEGIS
+1404 TGI
-1419 SVLENIKTLNLEMMN
+1419 
-1434 GSLSNGDFLDGLT
+1434 
-1447 SGFDKLEETIKS
+1447 
-1459 SGKEFKEWLE
+1459 
-1469 DVNNANF
+1469 
-1476 SQLMIDELYNGLQQL
+1476 
-1491 SKQFQSGQINIEDYS
+1491 IE
-1506 KSIKKAAKQSI
+1506 
-1517 TLKKAQYKLT
+1517 
-1527 DSSEDTSDGI
+1527 
-1537 KHVEENTKDMTEK
+1537 
-1550 QKAAAKEVNRMVDQ
+1550 
-1564 LKDLDAASDFNNYVT
+1564 
-1579 DNFEQMLNIFDES
+1579 
-1592 GQVLQSAVN
+1592 
-1601 EAGGIQ
+1601 
-1607 QQYADVIDGLADSM
+1607 
-1621 VSFYSNN
+1621 
-1628 EAAAAIT
+1628 
-1635 AQNISSVSNYS
+1635 
-1646 ISEAQKMLT
+1646 
-1655 TGTGLSEAMMNN
+1655 
-1667 AAVAGAAMEGT
+1667 
-1678 MDQTSA
+1678 
-1684 AIGNMADGISAII
+1684 
-1697 SSIMNTISSINGEVS
+1697 
-1712 GEVTPTEA
+1712 P
-1720 SSQEITVDNNTT
+1720 T
-1732 GEKQVLGSIHVP
+1732 GEYTEFSTYTQSQSSFPQITGATY
-1744 GFKMKLTGSGSA
+1744 TGSGIQ
-1756 DTTSGGSGT
+1756 TGGSNSRG
-1765 TYKGSDG
+1765 GS
-1772 KYYTSIAAEY
+1772 S
-1782 DENGVLVTGTGR
+1782 
-1794 DRNATQDEILQ
+1794 
-1805 YGSQKL
+1805 S
-1811 SEGLSGLFGNNKPSL
+1811 
-1826 KNWAPSGYNSA
+1826 
-1837 YIPSLG
+1837 G
-1843 GSGGSGGGGGGG
+1843 GSGGSGGGGGG

-1870 DELDRYKKV
+1870 DEVDRYKKV

-1968 LNDAID
+1968 LNEAID

-1984 QNQWEEE
+1984 QEQWEEE

-2013 IDGIEESEKNIQDY
+2013 IDGIEESEKNIQDF

-2196 DIEQAQEEI
+2196 DIEQAQEEV

-2360 LDDTNKAYNIQ
+2360 LDSTNKAYNIQ

-2426 KQIALEDAQRN
+2426 RQIALEDAQRN

-2458 EDSIRSAENDLLDS
+2458 EDDIRSAENDLLDS

-2721 YGNSSDGSGSG
+2721 YGNSSNSGSGSG
-2732 SSGGGSGSGSYSDE
+2732 SGSGGGGSYSDE

-2788 NEYVYSGRADELIN
+2788 NEYIYSGRADELIN
-2802 PDSDVWGYDTGGYTG
+2802 PDSDIWGYDTGGYTG

-2873 NFGTFNDSNING
+2873 NFGTFNDSNIKG